1 MDTTMLIPMLE
12 RLGWT
17 SLQTVLLVALVYG
30 LCRALPSLSAAT
42 RCRLWWLVSLQAVL
56 GLFWSQPLQ
65 LAWLP
70 APQAVAMTATD
81 VAADIVYPLA
91 PEASAQLLAAM
102 PLPAAEVPAVAWWAV
117 ALSALWLSG
126 VLVMAL
132 RTFGEW
138 RRCRALLAAAYP
150 CEDEALVQALQLA
163 SDAHGVRGAPRL
175 WMSTQV
181 EAPQLVGP
189 FRPVLLL
196 PAGDNVLQGDALDL
210 ALTHELQHLQ
220 RRDLQWGLLPALA
233 QHLFFFHPLLRLSVR
248 EYAQAREE
256 AVDAA
261 VVGQHGASRQA
272 YGRLLLQLG
281 VAPQPHLGVASA
293 APSTTSLKRR
303 LLSLQSHRSCP
314 RLLAV
319 ALTAVVVVVGVAPM
333 RLVAAPVPPAPPAP
347 PAAPKAVVPPPP
359 KAPEAPP
366 APASAARVPAEPV
379 APAPPAEPADMEEP
393 SGPDD
398 ADAAYVDD
406 AAGMDED
413 HDGTTTTSSIT
424 TYGRLDLGKSPR
436 EAFVLVDGDST
447 FANGGMDDVMVAR
460 RQLGKGPALWFRQ
473 GDKRYVVRDPM
484 LIQSLQRA
492 YAGAADLGRQQSELG
507 RQQSALGRQQGD
519 LGKQMGEMGR
529 LQGEEARRLALA
541 AAEAARSAMAA
552 HDINREAAAE
562 AAKAA
567 RGATNDAAVAREA
580 AREAAAEARRAM
592 QEVDNE
598 TARAAVSHQ
607 FLDRG
612 FVGGPAGEG
621 VQRLRFAFVR
631 GIGHGRWRGI
641 VGGAAAGMTAG
652 GQGQDG
658 EQDQGIEAHRRA
670 PGVDGGGSVAAATVR
685 PRQGLLPDQRQ
696 RLALALLLVH
706 QSLQQQG
713 QRHHILMVVVGHPA
727 QVHRVA
733 AAQEAQPCA
742 GRFRAGQVVLA
753 HYAQQLALDGGQPAV
768 LPGAAI
774 AATGGVEQVHMVQRG
789 DRIALARQPVARLQ
803 QRRIVAAAVVAAEH
817 GGGLQPTGEGGQH
830 RFFRSHGG
838 HQQLADAQAFATLRA
853 HVPVGRADHEGT
865 RAGATGQAG
874 GLGIKEQQVARSYVL
889 VLALGEGQ

>member
-1 MDTTMLIPMLE
+1 MDTTMLIPLLE

-30 LCRALPSLSAAT
+30 VCRALPSLSAAT

-81 VAADIVYPLA
+81 VAADLVYPLA

-102 PLPAAEVPAVAWWAV
+102 PVPAADVPAVAWWAV
-117 ALSALWLSG
+117 ALAALWASG
-126 VLVMAL
+126 VLLMAL

-163 SDAHGVRGAPRL
+163 SDAHGVRPAPRL

-181 EAPQLVGP
+181 DAPQLVGP

-196 PAGDNVLQGDALDL
+196 PAGDNALQGDALDL

-293 APSTTSLKRR
+293 APNTTSLKRR
-303 LLSLQSHRSCP
+303 LLSLQPRRACP
-314 RLLAV
+314 RILAM
-319 ALTAVVVVVGVAPM
+319 ALTAVVVLVGVAPM

-359 KAPEAPP
+359 KAPNAPP
-366 APASAARVPAEPV
+366 AAPSAARVPAVPV
-379 APAPPAEPADMEEP
+379 APAPPAEPADVEAL

-398 ADAAYVDD
+398 ADVAVDVD
-406 AAGMDED
+406 VDVDTDMHSE
-413 HDGTTTTSSIT
+413 HSTSHTTSIT
-424 TYGRLDLGKSPR
+424 TYGRLDLGKSPLQ
-436 EAFVLVDGDST
+436 AYVLVDGDST
-447 FANGGMDDVMVAR
+447 FANGGIDDVTVAR

-484 LIQSLQRA
+484 LIQTLQRA
-492 YAGAADLGRQQSELG
+492 YSGAVDLGRQQSELG
-507 RQQSALGRQQGD
+507 RQQSALGREQGE
-519 LGKQMGEMGR
+519 LGRQMGEMGR
-529 LQGEEARRLALA
+529 LQGEESRRLALA
-541 AAEAARSAMAA
+541 AAEVARSAMAA

-567 RGATNDAAVAREA
+567 RGATSDMAVAREA

-592 QEVDNE
+592 QE
-598 TARAAVSHQ
+598 ARSEAAQS
-607 FLDRG
+607 
-612 FVGGPAGEG
+612 
-621 VQRLRFAFVR
+621 
-631 GIGHGRWRGI
+631 GRTRD
-641 VGGAAAGMTAG
+641 M
-652 GQGQDG
+652 
-658 EQDQGIEAHRRA
+658 
-670 PGVDGGGSVAAATVR
+670 
-685 PRQGLLPDQRQ
+685 Q
-696 RLALALLLVH
+696 RLASQQSELASRQAALG
-706 QSLQQQG
+706 SQQ
-713 QRHHILMVVVGHPA
+713 A
-727 QVHRVA
+727 
-733 AAQEAQPCA
+733 
-742 GRFRAGQVVLA
+742 
-753 HYAQQLALDGGQPAV
+753 
-768 LPGAAI
+768 
-774 AATGGVEQVHMVQRG
+774 
-789 DRIALARQPVARLQ
+789 
-803 QRRIVAAAVVAAEH
+803 
-817 GGGLQPTGEGGQH
+817 
-830 RFFRSHGG
+830 
-838 HQQLADAQAFATLRA
+838 
-853 HVPVGRADHEGT
+853 
-865 RAGATGQAG
+865 
-874 GLGIKEQQVARSYVL
+874 
-889 VLALGEGQ
+889 ALGERQARVHAQASQQAQQVIARALASGKAERL

>member
-70 APQAVAMTATD
+70 APQAVAMTATE
-81 VAADIVYPLA
+81 VATEALHPLA

-102 PLPAAEVPAVAWWAV
+102 PMPAAEVPAVAWWAV
-117 ALSALWLSG
+117 ALAALWLSG
-126 VLVMAL
+126 VLLMAL

-163 SDAHGVRGAPRL
+163 ADAHGVRPAPRL

-181 EAPQLVGP
+181 DAPQVIGP

-196 PAGDNVLQGDALDL
+196 PAGDNALQGDALDL

-303 LLSLQSHRSCP
+303 LLSLQPRRACP
-314 RLLAV
+314 RILAM

-333 RLVAAPVPPAPPAP
+333 RLVAAPVPPAPPVP

-366 APASAARVPAEPV
+366 APPSAARVPAVPV
-379 APAPPAEPADMEEP
+379 APAPPAEPADVEAL

-398 ADAAYVDD
+398 ADVAVDVD
-406 AAGMDED
+406 VDVDTGMHGE
-413 HDGTTTTSSIT
+413 HTTSRTTSIT
-424 TYGRLDLGKSPR
+424 TYGRLDLGKSPP

-447 FANGGMDDVMVAR
+447 FANGGMDDVTVAR
-460 RQLGKGPALWFRQ
+460 RQLGKGPALWFRK

-484 LIQSLQRA
+484 MIQTLQRA

-507 RQQSALGRQQGD
+507 RQQSALGRQQSD

-529 LQGEEARRLALA
+529 LQGEEARRMALA

-598 TARAAVSHQ
+598 TARASH
-607 FLDRG
+607 
-612 FVGGPAGEG
+612 
-621 VQRLRFAFVR
+621 
-631 GIGHGRWRGI
+631 
-641 VGGAAAGMTAG
+641 T
-652 GQGQDG
+652 
-658 EQDQGIEAHRRA
+658 RA
-670 PGVDGGGSVAAATVR
+670 M
-685 PRQGLLPDQRQ
+685 Q
-696 RLALALLLVH
+696 
-706 QSLQQQG
+706 
-713 QRHHILMVVVGHPA
+713 
-727 QVHRVA
+727 RVA
-733 AAQEAQPCA
+733 SQQSELASRQAAL
-742 GRFRAGQVVLA
+742 GS
-753 HYAQQLALDGGQPAV
+753 QQA
-768 LPGAAI
+768 
-774 AATGGVEQVHMVQRG
+774 
-789 DRIALARQPVARLQ
+789 
-803 QRRIVAAAVVAAEH
+803 
-817 GGGLQPTGEGGQH
+817 
-830 RFFRSHGG
+830 
-838 HQQLADAQAFATLRA
+838 
-853 HVPVGRADHEGT
+853 
-865 RAGATGQAG
+865 
-874 GLGIKEQQVARSYVL
+874 
-889 VLALGEGQ
+889 ALGERQARVHAQASQQAQQVIARALASGKAERL

>member
-1 MDTTMLIPMLE
+1 MDTTMLIPLLE

-30 LCRALPSLSAAT
+30 VCRALPSLSAAT

-81 VAADIVYPLA
+81 VAADLVYPLA
-91 PEASAQLLAAM
+91 PEASAQLLATM
-102 PLPAAEVPAVAWWAV
+102 PVPAADVPAVAWWAV
-117 ALSALWLSG
+117 ALAALWASG
-126 VLVMAL
+126 VLLMAL

-163 SDAHGVRGAPRL
+163 SDAHGVRPAPRL

-181 EAPQLVGP
+181 DAPQLVGP

-196 PAGDNVLQGDALDL
+196 PAGDNALQGDALDL

-293 APSTTSLKRR
+293 APNTTSLKRR
-303 LLSLQSHRSCP
+303 LLSLQTRRSCP
-314 RLLAV
+314 RILAM

-359 KAPEAPP
+359 KAPNAPP
-366 APASAARVPAEPV
+366 APPSAARVPAVPV
-379 APAPPAEPADMEEP
+379 APAPPAEPADVEAL

-398 ADAAYVDD
+398 ADVAVDVD
-406 AAGMDED
+406 VDVDTDMHSE
-413 HDGTTTTSSIT
+413 HSTSHTTSIT
-424 TYGRLDLGKSPR
+424 TYGRLDLGKSPSQ
-436 EAFVLVDGDST
+436 AYVLVDGDST
-447 FANGGMDDVMVAR
+447 FANGGIDDVTVAR

-484 LIQSLQRA
+484 LIQTLQRA
-492 YAGAADLGRQQSELG
+492 YSGAADLGRQQSELG
-507 RQQSALGRQQGD
+507 RQQSALGREQGE
-519 LGKQMGEMGR
+519 LGRQMGEMGR
-529 LQGEEARRLALA
+529 LQGEESRRIALA
-541 AAEAARSAMAA
+541 AAEVARSAMAA

-567 RGATNDAAVAREA
+567 RGATSDMAVAREA

-592 QEVDNE
+592 QE
-598 TARAAVSHQ
+598 ARSEAAQS
-607 FLDRG
+607 
-612 FVGGPAGEG
+612 
-621 VQRLRFAFVR
+621 
-631 GIGHGRWRGI
+631 GRTRD
-641 VGGAAAGMTAG
+641 M
-652 GQGQDG
+652 
-658 EQDQGIEAHRRA
+658 
-670 PGVDGGGSVAAATVR
+670 
-685 PRQGLLPDQRQ
+685 Q
-696 RLALALLLVH
+696 RLASQQSELASRQAALG
-706 QSLQQQG
+706 SQQ
-713 QRHHILMVVVGHPA
+713 A
-727 QVHRVA
+727 
-733 AAQEAQPCA
+733 
-742 GRFRAGQVVLA
+742 
-753 HYAQQLALDGGQPAV
+753 
-768 LPGAAI
+768 
-774 AATGGVEQVHMVQRG
+774 
-789 DRIALARQPVARLQ
+789 
-803 QRRIVAAAVVAAEH
+803 
-817 GGGLQPTGEGGQH
+817 
-830 RFFRSHGG
+830 
-838 HQQLADAQAFATLRA
+838 
-853 HVPVGRADHEGT
+853 
-865 RAGATGQAG
+865 
-874 GLGIKEQQVARSYVL
+874 
-889 VLALGEGQ
+889 ALGERQARVHAQASQQAQQVIARALASGKAERL

>member
-1 MDTTMLIPMLE
+1 MDTTMLIPLLE

-30 LCRALPSLSAAT
+30 VCRALPSLSAAT

-81 VAADIVYPLA
+81 VAADLVYPLA
-91 PEASAQLLAAM
+91 PEASAQLLATM
-102 PLPAAEVPAVAWWAV
+102 PVPAADVPAVAWWAV
-117 ALSALWLSG
+117 ALAALWASG
-126 VLVMAL
+126 VLLMAL

-163 SDAHGVRGAPRL
+163 SDAHGVRPAPRL

-181 EAPQLVGP
+181 DAPQLVGP

-196 PAGDNVLQGDALDL
+196 PAGDNALQGDALDL

-293 APSTTSLKRR
+293 APNTTSLKRR
-303 LLSLQSHRSCP
+303 LLSLQTRRSCP
-314 RLLAV
+314 RILAM

-347 PAAPKAVVPPPP
+347 PAAPKAVVQPPP
-359 KAPEAPP
+359 KAPNAPP
-366 APASAARVPAEPV
+366 APPSAARVPAVPV
-379 APAPPAEPADMEEP
+379 APAPPAEPADVEAL

-398 ADAAYVDD
+398 ADVAVDVD
-406 AAGMDED
+406 VDVDTDMHSE
-413 HDGTTTTSSIT
+413 HSTSHTTSIT
-424 TYGRLDLGKSPR
+424 TYGRLDLGKSPSQ
-436 EAFVLVDGDST
+436 AYVLVDGDST
-447 FANGGMDDVMVAR
+447 FANGGIDDVTVAR

-484 LIQSLQRA
+484 LIQTLQRA
-492 YAGAADLGRQQSELG
+492 YSGAADLGRQQSELG
-507 RQQSALGRQQGD
+507 RQQSALGREQGE
-519 LGKQMGEMGR
+519 LGRQMGEMGR
-529 LQGEEARRLALA
+529 LQGEESRRIALA
-541 AAEAARSAMAA
+541 AAEVARSAMAA

-567 RGATNDAAVAREA
+567 RGATSDMAVAREA

-592 QEVDNE
+592 QE
-598 TARAAVSHQ
+598 ARSEAAQS
-607 FLDRG
+607 
-612 FVGGPAGEG
+612 
-621 VQRLRFAFVR
+621 
-631 GIGHGRWRGI
+631 GRTRD
-641 VGGAAAGMTAG
+641 M
-652 GQGQDG
+652 
-658 EQDQGIEAHRRA
+658 
-670 PGVDGGGSVAAATVR
+670 
-685 PRQGLLPDQRQ
+685 Q
-696 RLALALLLVH
+696 RLASQQSELASRQAALG
-706 QSLQQQG
+706 SQQ
-713 QRHHILMVVVGHPA
+713 A
-727 QVHRVA
+727 
-733 AAQEAQPCA
+733 
-742 GRFRAGQVVLA
+742 
-753 HYAQQLALDGGQPAV
+753 
-768 LPGAAI
+768 
-774 AATGGVEQVHMVQRG
+774 
-789 DRIALARQPVARLQ
+789 
-803 QRRIVAAAVVAAEH
+803 
-817 GGGLQPTGEGGQH
+817 
-830 RFFRSHGG
+830 
-838 HQQLADAQAFATLRA
+838 
-853 HVPVGRADHEGT
+853 
-865 RAGATGQAG
+865 
-874 GLGIKEQQVARSYVL
+874 
-889 VLALGEGQ
+889 ALGERQARVHAQASQQAQQVIARALASGKAERL

>member
-30 LCRALPSLSAAT
+30 VCRALPSLSAAT

-81 VAADIVYPLA
+81 VAADLVYPLA

-102 PLPAAEVPAVAWWAV
+102 PVPAADVPAVAWWAV
-117 ALSALWLSG
+117 ALAALWMSG
-126 VLVMAL
+126 VLLMAL

-150 CEDEALVQALQLA
+150 CDDEALVQALQLA
-163 SDAHGVRGAPRL
+163 SDAHGVRPAPRL

-181 EAPQLVGP
+181 DAPQLVGP

-196 PAGDNVLQGDALDL
+196 PAGDNALQGDALDL

-293 APSTTSLKRR
+293 APNTTSLKRR
-303 LLSLQSHRSCP
+303 LLSLQPRRACP
-314 RLLAV
+314 RILAM
-319 ALTAVVVVVGVAPM
+319 ALTAVVVLVGVAPM

-359 KAPEAPP
+359 KAPPAPP
-366 APASAARVPAEPV
+366 APPSAARVPAVPV
-379 APAPPAEPADMEEP
+379 APAPPAEPADIEAL

-398 ADAAYVDD
+398 ADVAVDVD
-406 AAGMDED
+406 VDVDSDMHSE
-413 HDGTTTTSSIT
+413 HSTSHTTSIT
-424 TYGRLDLGKSPR
+424 TYGRLDLGKSPLQ
-436 EAFVLVDGDST
+436 AYVLVDGDST
-447 FANGGMDDVMVAR
+447 FANGGIDDVTVAR

-484 LIQSLQRA
+484 LIQTLQRA
-492 YAGAADLGRQQSELG
+492 YSGAVDLGRQQSELG
-507 RQQSALGRQQGD
+507 RQQSALGRQQGE
-519 LGKQMGEMGR
+519 LGRQMGEMGR
-529 LQGEEARRLALA
+529 LQSEESRRLALA
-541 AAEAARSAMAA
+541 AAEVARSAMAA

-567 RGATNDAAVAREA
+567 RGATSDMAVAREA

-592 QEVDNE
+592 QE
-598 TARAAVSHQ
+598 ARSEAAQS
-607 FLDRG
+607 
-612 FVGGPAGEG
+612 
-621 VQRLRFAFVR
+621 
-631 GIGHGRWRGI
+631 GRTRD
-641 VGGAAAGMTAG
+641 M
-652 GQGQDG
+652 
-658 EQDQGIEAHRRA
+658 
-670 PGVDGGGSVAAATVR
+670 
-685 PRQGLLPDQRQ
+685 Q
-696 RLALALLLVH
+696 RLASQQSELASRQAALG
-706 QSLQQQG
+706 SQQ
-713 QRHHILMVVVGHPA
+713 A
-727 QVHRVA
+727 
-733 AAQEAQPCA
+733 
-742 GRFRAGQVVLA
+742 
-753 HYAQQLALDGGQPAV
+753 
-768 LPGAAI
+768 
-774 AATGGVEQVHMVQRG
+774 
-789 DRIALARQPVARLQ
+789 
-803 QRRIVAAAVVAAEH
+803 
-817 GGGLQPTGEGGQH
+817 
-830 RFFRSHGG
+830 
-838 HQQLADAQAFATLRA
+838 
-853 HVPVGRADHEGT
+853 
-865 RAGATGQAG
+865 
-874 GLGIKEQQVARSYVL
+874 
-889 VLALGEGQ
+889 ALGERQARVHAQASQQAQQVIARALASGKAERL

>member
-30 LCRALPSLSAAT
+30 VCRALPSLSAAT

-70 APQAVAMTATD
+70 APQAVAMSATD
-81 VAADIVYPLA
+81 VAADMVYPLA

-102 PLPAAEVPAVAWWAV
+102 PMPAADVPAVAWWAV
-117 ALSALWLSG
+117 ALATLWMSG
-126 VLVMAL
+126 VLLMAL

-163 SDAHGVRGAPRL
+163 SDAHGVRPAPRL

-181 EAPQLVGP
+181 DAPQLVGP

-196 PAGDNVLQGDALDL
+196 PAGDNALQGDALDL

-293 APSTTSLKRR
+293 APDTTSLKRR
-303 LLSLQSHRSCP
+303 LLSLQSRRSCP
-314 RLLAV
+314 RILAM
-319 ALTAVVVVVGVAPM
+319 ALTAMVLVVGVAPM

-347 PAAPKAVVPPPP
+347 PAAPKVVPPPPP
-359 KAPEAPP
+359 KAPKAPP
-366 APASAARVPAEPV
+366 APPSSARVPAVPV
-379 APAPPAEPADMEEP
+379 APAPPAEPADVEAL

-398 ADAAYVDD
+398 ADVAVDVD
-406 AAGMDED
+406 ADVDVDTGMHSE
-413 HDGTTTTSSIT
+413 HTTSRTTSIT
-424 TYGRLDLGKSPR
+424 TYGRLDLGKSPP

-447 FANGGMDDVMVAR
+447 FANGGMDDVTVAR
-460 RQLGKGPALWFRQ
+460 RQLGKGPALWFRK

-484 LIQSLQRA
+484 MIQSLQRA
-492 YAGAADLGRQQSELG
+492 YSGAADLGRQQSELG
-507 RQQSALGRQQGD
+507 RQQSALGRQQGE
-519 LGKQMGEMGR
+519 LGRQMGEMGR
-529 LQGEEARRLALA
+529 LQGEEARRMALA
-541 AAEAARSAMAA
+541 AAEAARSAVAA

-567 RGATNDAAVAREA
+567 RGATNDAAIAREA
-580 AREAAAEARRAM
+580 ARKAAAEARRAM

-598 TARAAVSHQ
+598 TARATHT
-607 FLDRG
+607 RG
-612 FVGGPAGEG
+612 
-621 VQRLRFAFVR
+621 
-631 GIGHGRWRGI
+631 
-641 VGGAAAGMTAG
+641 M
-652 GQGQDG
+652 
-658 EQDQGIEAHRRA
+658 
-670 PGVDGGGSVAAATVR
+670 
-685 PRQGLLPDQRQ
+685 Q
-696 RLALALLLVH
+696 RLASQQSELASR
-706 QSLQQQG
+706 Q
-713 QRHHILMVVVGHPA
+713 
-727 QVHRVA
+727 A
-733 AAQEAQPCA
+733 AL
-742 GRFRAGQVVLA
+742 GS
-753 HYAQQLALDGGQPAV
+753 
-768 LPGAAI
+768 
-774 AATGGVEQVHMVQRG
+774 
-789 DRIALARQPVARLQ
+789 RQA
-803 QRRIVAAAVVAAEH
+803 
-817 GGGLQPTGEGGQH
+817 
-830 RFFRSHGG
+830 
-838 HQQLADAQAFATLRA
+838 
-853 HVPVGRADHEGT
+853 
-865 RAGATGQAG
+865 
-874 GLGIKEQQVARSYVL
+874 
-889 VLALGEGQ
+889 ALGERQARVHEQASRQAQQVIARALASGKAERL

>member
-30 LCRALPSLSAAT
+30 VCRALPSLSAAT

-70 APQAVAMTATD
+70 APQAVAMSATD
-81 VAADIVYPLA
+81 VAADMVYPLA

-102 PLPAAEVPAVAWWAV
+102 PMPAADVPAVAWWAV
-117 ALSALWLSG
+117 ALATLWMSG
-126 VLVMAL
+126 VLLMAL

-163 SDAHGVRGAPRL
+163 SDAHGVRPAPRL

-181 EAPQLVGP
+181 DAPQLVGP

-196 PAGDNVLQGDALDL
+196 PAGDNALQGDALDL

-293 APSTTSLKRR
+293 APDTTSLKRR
-303 LLSLQSHRSCP
+303 LLSLQSRRSCP
-314 RLLAV
+314 RILAM
-319 ALTAVVVVVGVAPM
+319 ALTAMVLVVGVAPM

-347 PAAPKAVVPPPP
+347 PAAPKAP
-359 KAPEAPP
+359 KAPP
-366 APASAARVPAEPV
+366 APPSSARVPAVPV
-379 APAPPAEPADMEEP
+379 APAPPAEPADVEAL

-398 ADAAYVDD
+398 ADVAVDVD
-406 AAGMDED
+406 ADVDVDTGMHSE
-413 HDGTTTTSSIT
+413 HTTSRTTSIT
-424 TYGRLDLGKSPR
+424 TYGRLDLGKSPP

-447 FANGGMDDVMVAR
+447 FANGGMDDVTVAR
-460 RQLGKGPALWFRQ
+460 RQLGKGPALWFRK

-484 LIQSLQRA
+484 MIQSLQRA
-492 YAGAADLGRQQSELG
+492 YSGAADLGRQQSELG
-507 RQQSALGRQQGD
+507 RQQSALGRQQGE
-519 LGKQMGEMGR
+519 LGRQMGEMGR
-529 LQGEEARRLALA
+529 LQGEEARRMALA
-541 AAEAARSAMAA
+541 AAEAARSAVAA

-567 RGATNDAAVAREA
+567 RGATNDAAIAREA

-598 TARAAVSHQ
+598 TARATHT
-607 FLDRG
+607 RG
-612 FVGGPAGEG
+612 
-621 VQRLRFAFVR
+621 
-631 GIGHGRWRGI
+631 
-641 VGGAAAGMTAG
+641 M
-652 GQGQDG
+652 
-658 EQDQGIEAHRRA
+658 
-670 PGVDGGGSVAAATVR
+670 
-685 PRQGLLPDQRQ
+685 Q
-696 RLALALLLVH
+696 RLASQQSELASR
-706 QSLQQQG
+706 Q
-713 QRHHILMVVVGHPA
+713 
-727 QVHRVA
+727 A
-733 AAQEAQPCA
+733 AL
-742 GRFRAGQVVLA
+742 GS
-753 HYAQQLALDGGQPAV
+753 
-768 LPGAAI
+768 
-774 AATGGVEQVHMVQRG
+774 
-789 DRIALARQPVARLQ
+789 RQA
-803 QRRIVAAAVVAAEH
+803 
-817 GGGLQPTGEGGQH
+817 
-830 RFFRSHGG
+830 
-838 HQQLADAQAFATLRA
+838 
-853 HVPVGRADHEGT
+853 
-865 RAGATGQAG
+865 
-874 GLGIKEQQVARSYVL
+874 
-889 VLALGEGQ
+889 ALGERQARVHEQASRQAQQVIARALASGKAERL

>member
-1 MDTTMLIPMLE
+1 MDTTMLIPLLE

-30 LCRALPSLSAAT
+30 VCRALPSLSAAT

-81 VAADIVYPLA
+81 VAADLVYPLA

-102 PLPAAEVPAVAWWAV
+102 PVPAADVPAVAWWAV
-117 ALSALWLSG
+117 ALAALWASG
-126 VLVMAL
+126 VLLMAL

-163 SDAHGVRGAPRL
+163 SDAHGVRPAPRL

-181 EAPQLVGP
+181 DAPQLVGP

-196 PAGDNVLQGDALDL
+196 PAGDNALQGDALDL

-293 APSTTSLKRR
+293 APNTTSLKRR
-303 LLSLQSHRSCP
+303 LLSLQPRRACP
-314 RLLAV
+314 RILAM
-319 ALTAVVVVVGVAPM
+319 ALTAVVVLVGVAPM

-359 KAPEAPP
+359 KAPNTPP
-366 APASAARVPAEPV
+366 AAPSAARIPAVPV
-379 APAPPAEPADMEEP
+379 APAPPAEPADVEAL

-398 ADAAYVDD
+398 ADVAVDVD
-406 AAGMDED
+406 VDVDTDMHSE
-413 HDGTTTTSSIT
+413 HSTSHTTSIT
-424 TYGRLDLGKSPR
+424 TYGRLDLGKSPLQ
-436 EAFVLVDGDST
+436 AYVLVDGDST
-447 FANGGMDDVMVAR
+447 FANGGIDDVTVAR

-484 LIQSLQRA
+484 LIQTLQRA
-492 YAGAADLGRQQSELG
+492 YSGAADLGRQQSELG
-507 RQQSALGRQQGD
+507 RQQSALGREQGE
-519 LGKQMGEMGR
+519 LGRQMGEMGR
-529 LQGEEARRLALA
+529 LQGEESRRLALA
-541 AAEAARSAMAA
+541 AAEVARSAMAA

-567 RGATNDAAVAREA
+567 RGATSDMAVAREA

-592 QEVDNE
+592 QE
-598 TARAAVSHQ
+598 ARSEAAQS
-607 FLDRG
+607 
-612 FVGGPAGEG
+612 
-621 VQRLRFAFVR
+621 
-631 GIGHGRWRGI
+631 GRTRD
-641 VGGAAAGMTAG
+641 M
-652 GQGQDG
+652 
-658 EQDQGIEAHRRA
+658 
-670 PGVDGGGSVAAATVR
+670 
-685 PRQGLLPDQRQ
+685 Q
-696 RLALALLLVH
+696 RLASQQSELASRQAALG
-706 QSLQQQG
+706 SQQ
-713 QRHHILMVVVGHPA
+713 A
-727 QVHRVA
+727 
-733 AAQEAQPCA
+733 
-742 GRFRAGQVVLA
+742 
-753 HYAQQLALDGGQPAV
+753 
-768 LPGAAI
+768 
-774 AATGGVEQVHMVQRG
+774 
-789 DRIALARQPVARLQ
+789 
-803 QRRIVAAAVVAAEH
+803 
-817 GGGLQPTGEGGQH
+817 
-830 RFFRSHGG
+830 
-838 HQQLADAQAFATLRA
+838 
-853 HVPVGRADHEGT
+853 
-865 RAGATGQAG
+865 
-874 GLGIKEQQVARSYVL
+874 
-889 VLALGEGQ
+889 ALGERQARVHAQASQQAQQVIARALASGKA

>member
-1 MDTTMLIPMLE
+1 MDTTMLIPLLE

-30 LCRALPSLSAAT
+30 VCRALPSLSAAT

-81 VAADIVYPLA
+81 VAADLVYPLA
-91 PEASAQLLAAM
+91 PEASAQLLATM
-102 PLPAAEVPAVAWWAV
+102 PVPAADVPAVAWWAV
-117 ALSALWLSG
+117 ALAALWASG
-126 VLVMAL
+126 VLLMAL

-163 SDAHGVRGAPRL
+163 SDAHGVRPAPRL
-175 WMSTQV
+175 WMSAQV
-181 EAPQLVGP
+181 DAPQLVGP

-196 PAGDNVLQGDALDL
+196 PAGDNALQGDALDL

-293 APSTTSLKRR
+293 APNTTSLKRR
-303 LLSLQSHRSCP
+303 LLSLQPRRACP
-314 RLLAV
+314 RILAM
-319 ALTAVVVVVGVAPM
+319 ALTAVVVLVGVAPM

-359 KAPEAPP
+359 KAPNAPP
-366 APASAARVPAEPV
+366 AAPSAARVPAARVPAVPV
-379 APAPPAEPADMEEP
+379 APAPPAEPADVEAL

-398 ADAAYVDD
+398 ADVAVDVD
-406 AAGMDED
+406 VDVDTDMHSE
-413 HDGTTTTSSIT
+413 HSTSHTTSIT
-424 TYGRLDLGKSPR
+424 TYGRLDLGKSPSQ
-436 EAFVLVDGDST
+436 AYVLVDGDST
-447 FANGGMDDVMVAR
+447 FANGGIDDVTVAR

-484 LIQSLQRA
+484 LIQTLQRA
-492 YAGAADLGRQQSELG
+492 YSGAADLGRQQSELG
-507 RQQSALGRQQGD
+507 RQQSALGRQQGE
-519 LGKQMGEMGR
+519 LGRQMGEMGR
-529 LQGEEARRLALA
+529 LQGEEARRIALA
-541 AAEAARSAMAA
+541 ATEAARSAMAA

-567 RGATNDAAVAREA
+567 RGAAHDAAAAAEAVKAVRGLTVDVAGVREAARSVTNDMAG

-592 QEVDNE
+592 QE
-598 TARAAVSHQ
+598 ARSEAAQS
-607 FLDRG
+607 
-612 FVGGPAGEG
+612 
-621 VQRLRFAFVR
+621 
-631 GIGHGRWRGI
+631 GRTRD
-641 VGGAAAGMTAG
+641 M
-652 GQGQDG
+652 
-658 EQDQGIEAHRRA
+658 
-670 PGVDGGGSVAAATVR
+670 
-685 PRQGLLPDQRQ
+685 Q
-696 RLALALLLVH
+696 RLASQQSELASRQAALG
-706 QSLQQQG
+706 SQQ
-713 QRHHILMVVVGHPA
+713 A
-727 QVHRVA
+727 
-733 AAQEAQPCA
+733 
-742 GRFRAGQVVLA
+742 
-753 HYAQQLALDGGQPAV
+753 
-768 LPGAAI
+768 
-774 AATGGVEQVHMVQRG
+774 
-789 DRIALARQPVARLQ
+789 
-803 QRRIVAAAVVAAEH
+803 
-817 GGGLQPTGEGGQH
+817 
-830 RFFRSHGG
+830 
-838 HQQLADAQAFATLRA
+838 
-853 HVPVGRADHEGT
+853 
-865 RAGATGQAG
+865 
-874 GLGIKEQQVARSYVL
+874 
-889 VLALGEGQ
+889 ALGERQARVHAQASQQAQQVIARALASGKAERL

>member
-1 MDTTMLIPMLE
+1 MDTTMLIPLLE

-30 LCRALPSLSAAT
+30 VCRALPSLSAAT

-81 VAADIVYPLA
+81 VAADLVYPLA

-102 PLPAAEVPAVAWWAV
+102 PVPAADVPAVAWWAV
-117 ALSALWLSG
+117 ALAALWASG
-126 VLVMAL
+126 VLLMAL

-163 SDAHGVRGAPRL
+163 SDAHGVRPAPRL

-181 EAPQLVGP
+181 DAPQLVGP

-196 PAGDNVLQGDALDL
+196 PAGDNALQGDALDL

-293 APSTTSLKRR
+293 APNTTSLKRR
-303 LLSLQSHRSCP
+303 LLSLQPRRACP
-314 RLLAV
+314 RILAM
-319 ALTAVVVVVGVAPM
+319 ALTAVVVLVGVAPM

-359 KAPEAPP
+359 KAPNAPP
-366 APASAARVPAEPV
+366 AAPSAARVPAVPV
-379 APAPPAEPADMEEP
+379 APAPPAEPADVEAL

-398 ADAAYVDD
+398 ADVAVDVD
-406 AAGMDED
+406 VDVDTDMHSE
-413 HDGTTTTSSIT
+413 HSTSHTTSIT
-424 TYGRLDLGKSPR
+424 TYGRLDLGKSPPQ
-436 EAFVLVDGDST
+436 AFVLVDGDST
-447 FANGGMDDVMVAR
+447 FANGGMDDVTVAR

-484 LIQSLQRA
+484 LIQTLQRA
-492 YAGAADLGRQQSELG
+492 YSGAADLGRQQSELG
-507 RQQSALGRQQGD
+507 RQQSALGREQGE
-519 LGKQMGEMGR
+519 LGRQMGEMGR
-529 LQGEEARRLALA
+529 LQGEESRHLALA
-541 AAEAARSAMAA
+541 AAEVARSAMAA

-567 RGATNDAAVAREA
+567 RGATSDMAVAREA

-592 QEVDNE
+592 QE
-598 TARAAVSHQ
+598 ARSEAAQS
-607 FLDRG
+607 
-612 FVGGPAGEG
+612 
-621 VQRLRFAFVR
+621 
-631 GIGHGRWRGI
+631 GRTRD
-641 VGGAAAGMTAG
+641 M
-652 GQGQDG
+652 
-658 EQDQGIEAHRRA
+658 
-670 PGVDGGGSVAAATVR
+670 
-685 PRQGLLPDQRQ
+685 Q
-696 RLALALLLVH
+696 RLASQQSELASRQAALG
-706 QSLQQQG
+706 SQQ
-713 QRHHILMVVVGHPA
+713 A
-727 QVHRVA
+727 
-733 AAQEAQPCA
+733 
-742 GRFRAGQVVLA
+742 
-753 HYAQQLALDGGQPAV
+753 
-768 LPGAAI
+768 
-774 AATGGVEQVHMVQRG
+774 
-789 DRIALARQPVARLQ
+789 
-803 QRRIVAAAVVAAEH
+803 
-817 GGGLQPTGEGGQH
+817 
-830 RFFRSHGG
+830 
-838 HQQLADAQAFATLRA
+838 
-853 HVPVGRADHEGT
+853 
-865 RAGATGQAG
+865 
-874 GLGIKEQQVARSYVL
+874 
-889 VLALGEGQ
+889 ALGERQARVHAQASQQAQQVIARALASGKAERL

>member
-1 MDTTMLIPMLE
+1 MDTTMLIPLLE

-30 LCRALPSLSAAT
+30 VCRALPSLSAAT

-81 VAADIVYPLA
+81 VAADLVYPLA
-91 PEASAQLLAAM
+91 PAASAQLLAAM
-102 PLPAAEVPAVAWWAV
+102 PVPAADVPAVAWWAV
-117 ALSALWLSG
+117 ALAALWATG
-126 VLVMAL
+126 VLLMAL

-163 SDAHGVRGAPRL
+163 SDAHGVRPAPRL

-181 EAPQLVGP
+181 DAPQLVGP

-196 PAGDNVLQGDALDL
+196 PAGDNALQGDALDL

-261 VVGQHGASRQA
+261 VVGQHGASLQA

-293 APSTTSLKRR
+293 APNTTSLKRR
-303 LLSLQSHRSCP
+303 LLSLQPRRACP
-314 RLLAV
+314 RILAM
-319 ALTAVVVVVGVAPM
+319 ALTAVVVLVGVAPM

-359 KAPEAPP
+359 KAPNAPSAPP
-366 APASAARVPAEPV
+366 SAARVPAVPV
-379 APAPPAEPADMEEP
+379 APAPPAEPADVEAL

-398 ADAAYVDD
+398 ADVAVDVD
-406 AAGMDED
+406 VDVDTDMHSE
-413 HDGTTTTSSIT
+413 HSTSHTTSIT
-424 TYGRLDLGKSPR
+424 TYGRLDLGKSPLQ
-436 EAFVLVDGDST
+436 AYVLVDGDST
-447 FANGGMDDVMVAR
+447 FANGGIDDVTVAR

-484 LIQSLQRA
+484 LIQTLQRA
-492 YAGAADLGRQQSELG
+492 YSGAADLGRQQSELG
-507 RQQSALGRQQGD
+507 RQQSALGREQGE
-519 LGKQMGEMGR
+519 LGRQMGEMGR
-529 LQGEEARRLALA
+529 LQGEESRRLALA
-541 AAEAARSAMAA
+541 AAEVARSAMAA

-567 RGATNDAAVAREA
+567 RGATSDMAVAREA

-592 QEVDNE
+592 QE
-598 TARAAVSHQ
+598 ARSEAAQS
-607 FLDRG
+607 
-612 FVGGPAGEG
+612 
-621 VQRLRFAFVR
+621 
-631 GIGHGRWRGI
+631 GRARD
-641 VGGAAAGMTAG
+641 M
-652 GQGQDG
+652 
-658 EQDQGIEAHRRA
+658 
-670 PGVDGGGSVAAATVR
+670 
-685 PRQGLLPDQRQ
+685 Q
-696 RLALALLLVH
+696 RLASQQSELASRQAALG
-706 QSLQQQG
+706 SQQ
-713 QRHHILMVVVGHPA
+713 A
-727 QVHRVA
+727 
-733 AAQEAQPCA
+733 
-742 GRFRAGQVVLA
+742 
-753 HYAQQLALDGGQPAV
+753 
-768 LPGAAI
+768 
-774 AATGGVEQVHMVQRG
+774 
-789 DRIALARQPVARLQ
+789 
-803 QRRIVAAAVVAAEH
+803 
-817 GGGLQPTGEGGQH
+817 
-830 RFFRSHGG
+830 
-838 HQQLADAQAFATLRA
+838 
-853 HVPVGRADHEGT
+853 
-865 RAGATGQAG
+865 
-874 GLGIKEQQVARSYVL
+874 
-889 VLALGEGQ
+889 ALGERQARVHAQASQQAQQVIARALASGKA

>member
-30 LCRALPSLSAAT
+30 LCRVLPSLSAAT
-42 RCRLWWLVSLQAVL
+42 RCRLWWLVSLQAVV

-70 APQAVAMTATD
+70 APQSVAMTTTE
-81 VAADIVYPLA
+81 VMTETLHPLA

-102 PLPAAEVPAVAWWAV
+102 PMPAADVPAVAWWAV
-117 ALSALWLSG
+117 ALAALWVSG
-126 VLVMAL
+126 VLLMAL

-138 RRCRALLAAAYP
+138 RRCRALLATAYP
-150 CEDEALVQALQLA
+150 CQDEALVQALQLA
-163 SDAHGVRGAPRL
+163 SDAHGVRPAPRL

-181 EAPQLVGP
+181 DSPQLVGP

-196 PAGDNVLQGDALDL
+196 PAGDNALQGDALDL

-293 APSTTSLKRR
+293 APSATSLKRR
-303 LLSLQSHRSCP
+303 LLSLQPRRACP
-314 RLLAV
+314 RLLAM
-319 ALTAVVVVVGVAPM
+319 ALTAAVVVVGVAPM

-347 PAAPKAVVPPPP
+347 PAAPKVAVPRPP

-366 APASAARVPAEPV
+366 APPASAVPAAPV
-379 APAPPAEPADMEEP
+379 APVPPAEPTDAEAT

-398 ADAAYVDD
+398 ADVAVDVD
-406 AAGMDED
+406 ADVDVDTGMDA
-413 HDGTTTTSSIT
+413 GRTTSRMSSIT
-424 TYGRLDLGKSPR
+424 TYGRLDLGQSPSQ
-436 EAFVLVDGDST
+436 AFVLVDGDST
-447 FANGGMDDVMVAR
+447 FANGGIDDVTLAR
-460 RQLGKGPALWFRQ
+460 KQLGKGPALWFRQ
-473 GDKRYVVRDPM
+473 GDKRYIVRDPM

-507 RQQSALGRQQGD
+507 RQQSALGRQQSE
-519 LGKQMGEMGR
+519 LGKQLGEMGR
-529 LQGEEARRLALA
+529 MQGEEARRMAMA
-541 AAEAARSAMAA
+541 AAEAARSAMSA

-592 QEVDNE
+592 QE
-598 TARAAVSHQ
+598 ARSEAAQSTRTR
-607 FLDRG
+607 D
-612 FVGGPAGEG
+612 
-621 VQRLRFAFVR
+621 
-631 GIGHGRWRGI
+631 
-641 VGGAAAGMTAG
+641 M
-652 GQGQDG
+652 
-658 EQDQGIEAHRRA
+658 
-670 PGVDGGGSVAAATVR
+670 S
-685 PRQGLLPDQRQ
+685 
-696 RLALALLLVH
+696 RLASQQAELSSRQAALG
-706 QSLQQQG
+706 SQQ
-713 QRHHILMVVVGHPA
+713 A
-727 QVHRVA
+727 
-733 AAQEAQPCA
+733 
-742 GRFRAGQVVLA
+742 
-753 HYAQQLALDGGQPAV
+753 
-768 LPGAAI
+768 
-774 AATGGVEQVHMVQRG
+774 
-789 DRIALARQPVARLQ
+789 
-803 QRRIVAAAVVAAEH
+803 
-817 GGGLQPTGEGGQH
+817 
-830 RFFRSHGG
+830 
-838 HQQLADAQAFATLRA
+838 
-853 HVPVGRADHEGT
+853 
-865 RAGATGQAG
+865 
-874 GLGIKEQQVARSYVL
+874 
-889 VLALGEGQ
+889 ALGERQARLHTQASQQAQQVIARALASGKAERL

>member
-30 LCRALPSLSAAT
+30 VCRALPSLSAAT

-70 APQAVAMTATD
+70 APQAVAMSATD
-81 VAADIVYPLA
+81 VAADMVYPLA

-102 PLPAAEVPAVAWWAV
+102 PMPAPDVPAVAWWAV
-117 ALSALWLSG
+117 ALAALWASG
-126 VLVMAL
+126 VLLMAL
-132 RTFGEW
+132 RTFGAW

-150 CEDEALVQALQLA
+150 CEDDALVQALLLA
-163 SDAHGVRGAPRL
+163 SDAHGVRPAPRL

-181 EAPQLVGP
+181 DAPQLVGP

-196 PAGDNVLQGDALDL
+196 PAGDNALQGDALDL

-293 APSTTSLKRR
+293 APDTTSLKRR
-303 LLSLQSHRSCP
+303 LLSLQPRRACP
-314 RLLAV
+314 RILAM
-319 ALTAVVVVVGVAPM
+319 ALTAVVLVVGVAPM

-359 KAPEAPP
+359 KAPKAPP
-366 APASAARVPAEPV
+366 APPSSARVPAVPV
-379 APAPPAEPADMEEP
+379 APAAPAEPADVEAL

-398 ADAAYVDD
+398 ADVAVDVD
-406 AAGMDED
+406 ADVDVDTGV
-413 HDGTTTTSSIT
+413 HSQHTTSRTTSIT
-424 TYGRLDLGKSPR
+424 TYGRLDLGKSPP

-447 FANGGMDDVMVAR
+447 FANGGMDDVTIAR
-460 RQLGKGPALWFRQ
+460 RQLGKGPALWFRK

-484 LIQSLQRA
+484 MIQTLQRA
-492 YAGAADLGRQQSELG
+492 YSGAADLGRQQSDLG
-507 RQQSALGRQQGD
+507 RQQSALGRQQAE

-529 LQGEEARRLALA
+529 LQGEEARRMALA

-567 RGATNDAAVAREA
+567 RGATNDAAVAREV

-598 TARAAVSHQ
+598 TARATHTR
-607 FLDRG
+607 D
-612 FVGGPAGEG
+612 
-621 VQRLRFAFVR
+621 
-631 GIGHGRWRGI
+631 
-641 VGGAAAGMTAG
+641 M
-652 GQGQDG
+652 
-658 EQDQGIEAHRRA
+658 
-670 PGVDGGGSVAAATVR
+670 
-685 PRQGLLPDQRQ
+685 Q
-696 RLALALLLVH
+696 RLASQQSELASRQAALG
-706 QSLQQQG
+706 SQQ
-713 QRHHILMVVVGHPA
+713 A
-727 QVHRVA
+727 
-733 AAQEAQPCA
+733 
-742 GRFRAGQVVLA
+742 
-753 HYAQQLALDGGQPAV
+753 
-768 LPGAAI
+768 
-774 AATGGVEQVHMVQRG
+774 
-789 DRIALARQPVARLQ
+789 
-803 QRRIVAAAVVAAEH
+803 
-817 GGGLQPTGEGGQH
+817 
-830 RFFRSHGG
+830 
-838 HQQLADAQAFATLRA
+838 
-853 HVPVGRADHEGT
+853 
-865 RAGATGQAG
+865 
-874 GLGIKEQQVARSYVL
+874 
-889 VLALGEGQ
+889 ALGERQARVHEQASRQAQQVIARALASGKAERL

>member
-1 MDTTMLIPMLE
+1 MDTTMLIPLLE

-30 LCRALPSLSAAT
+30 ACRALPSLSAAT
-42 RCRLWWLVSLQAVL
+42 RCRLRWLVSLQAVL

-81 VAADIVYPLA
+81 VAADMIYPLA

-102 PLPAAEVPAVAWWAV
+102 PMPAADVPAVAWWAV
-117 ALSALWLSG
+117 ALAALWASG
-126 VLVMAL
+126 VLLMAL

-150 CEDEALVQALQLA
+150 CQDEALVQALQLA
-163 SDAHGVRGAPRL
+163 SEAHGVRPAPRL

-181 EAPQLVGP
+181 DSPQLVGP

-196 PAGDNVLQGDALDL
+196 PAGDNALQGDALDL

-303 LLSLQSHRSCP
+303 LMSLQPRRACP
-314 RLLAV
+314 RILAM
-319 ALTAVVVVVGVAPM
+319 ALTAVVLVVGVAPM

-359 KAPEAPP
+359 KAPKAPP
-366 APASAARVPAEPV
+366 APPSSARVPAVPV
-379 APAPPAEPADMEEP
+379 APAPPAEPAEVEAL

-398 ADAAYVDD
+398 ADVAVDVD
-406 AAGMDED
+406 ADVDVDTGM
-413 HDGTTTTSSIT
+413 HSQHTTSRTTSIT
-424 TYGRLDLGKSPR
+424 TYGRLDLGKSPPQ
-436 EAFVLVDGDST
+436 AFVLVDGDST
-447 FANGGMDDVMVAR
+447 FANGGMDDVTVAR

-484 LIQSLQRA
+484 MIQTLQRA
-492 YAGAADLGRQQSELG
+492 YSGAADLGRQQSELG
-507 RQQSALGRQQGD
+507 RQQSALGRQQSE

-529 LQGEEARRLALA
+529 LQGEEARRMALA
-541 AAEAARSAMAA
+541 AAEVARSAMAA

-567 RGATNDAAVAREA
+567 RGATSDMAVAREA

-592 QEVDNE
+592 QE
-598 TARAAVSHQ
+598 ARSEAAQS
-607 FLDRG
+607 
-612 FVGGPAGEG
+612 
-621 VQRLRFAFVR
+621 
-631 GIGHGRWRGI
+631 GRTRD
-641 VGGAAAGMTAG
+641 M
-652 GQGQDG
+652 
-658 EQDQGIEAHRRA
+658 
-670 PGVDGGGSVAAATVR
+670 
-685 PRQGLLPDQRQ
+685 Q
-696 RLALALLLVH
+696 RLASQQSELASRQAALG
-706 QSLQQQG
+706 SQQ
-713 QRHHILMVVVGHPA
+713 A
-727 QVHRVA
+727 
-733 AAQEAQPCA
+733 
-742 GRFRAGQVVLA
+742 
-753 HYAQQLALDGGQPAV
+753 
-768 LPGAAI
+768 
-774 AATGGVEQVHMVQRG
+774 
-789 DRIALARQPVARLQ
+789 
-803 QRRIVAAAVVAAEH
+803 
-817 GGGLQPTGEGGQH
+817 
-830 RFFRSHGG
+830 
-838 HQQLADAQAFATLRA
+838 
-853 HVPVGRADHEGT
+853 
-865 RAGATGQAG
+865 
-874 GLGIKEQQVARSYVL
+874 
-889 VLALGEGQ
+889 ALGERQARVHAQASQQAQQVIARALASGKAERL

>member
-1 MDTTMLIPMLE
+1 MDTTMLIPLLE

-30 LCRALPSLSAAT
+30 VCRALPSLSAAT
-42 RCRLWWLVSLQAVL
+42 RCRLWWLVSLQALL

-81 VAADIVYPLA
+81 VAADLVYPLA
-91 PEASAQLLAAM
+91 PEASAQLLATM
-102 PLPAAEVPAVAWWAV
+102 PVPAANVPAVAWWAV
-117 ALSALWLSG
+117 ALAALWASG
-126 VLVMAL
+126 VLLMAL

-163 SDAHGVRGAPRL
+163 SDAHGVRPAPRL
-175 WMSTQV
+175 WMSAQV
-181 EAPQLVGP
+181 DAPQLVGP

-293 APSTTSLKRR
+293 APNTTSLKRR
-303 LLSLQSHRSCP
+303 LLSLQPRRACP
-314 RLLAV
+314 RILAM
-319 ALTAVVVVVGVAPM
+319 ALTAVVVLVGVAPM

-359 KAPEAPP
+359 KAPNAPP
-366 APASAARVPAEPV
+366 AAPSAARVPAVPV
-379 APAPPAEPADMEEP
+379 APAPPAEPADVEAL

-398 ADAAYVDD
+398 ADVAVDVD
-406 AAGMDED
+406 VDVDTDMHSE
-413 HDGTTTTSSIT
+413 HSTSHTTSIT
-424 TYGRLDLGKSPR
+424 TYGRLDLGKSPLQ
-436 EAFVLVDGDST
+436 AYVLVDGDST
-447 FANGGMDDVMVAR
+447 FANGGIDDVTVAR

-484 LIQSLQRA
+484 LIQTLQRA
-492 YAGAADLGRQQSELG
+492 YSGAVDLGRQQSELG
-507 RQQSALGRQQGD
+507 RQQSALGREQGE
-519 LGKQMGEMGR
+519 LGRQMGEMGR
-529 LQGEEARRLALA
+529 LQGEESRRLALA
-541 AAEAARSAMAA
+541 AAEVARSAMAA

-567 RGATNDAAVAREA
+567 RGATSDMAVAREA

-592 QEVDNE
+592 QE
-598 TARAAVSHQ
+598 ARSEAAQS
-607 FLDRG
+607 
-612 FVGGPAGEG
+612 
-621 VQRLRFAFVR
+621 
-631 GIGHGRWRGI
+631 GRTRD
-641 VGGAAAGMTAG
+641 M
-652 GQGQDG
+652 
-658 EQDQGIEAHRRA
+658 
-670 PGVDGGGSVAAATVR
+670 
-685 PRQGLLPDQRQ
+685 Q
-696 RLALALLLVH
+696 RLASQQSELASRQAALG
-706 QSLQQQG
+706 SQQ
-713 QRHHILMVVVGHPA
+713 A
-727 QVHRVA
+727 
-733 AAQEAQPCA
+733 
-742 GRFRAGQVVLA
+742 
-753 HYAQQLALDGGQPAV
+753 
-768 LPGAAI
+768 
-774 AATGGVEQVHMVQRG
+774 
-789 DRIALARQPVARLQ
+789 
-803 QRRIVAAAVVAAEH
+803 
-817 GGGLQPTGEGGQH
+817 
-830 RFFRSHGG
+830 
-838 HQQLADAQAFATLRA
+838 
-853 HVPVGRADHEGT
+853 
-865 RAGATGQAG
+865 
-874 GLGIKEQQVARSYVL
+874 
-889 VLALGEGQ
+889 ALGERQARVHAQASQQAQQVIARALASGKAERL

>member
-1 MDTTMLIPMLE
+1 MDTTMLILLLE

-30 LCRALPSLSAAT
+30 VCRALPSLSAAT

-70 APQAVAMTATD
+70 APQAVAITATD
-81 VAADIVYPLA
+81 VAADLVYPLA

-102 PLPAAEVPAVAWWAV
+102 PMPAADVPAVAWWTV
-117 ALSALWLSG
+117 ALAALWMSG
-126 VLVMAL
+126 VLLMAL

-150 CEDEALVQALQLA
+150 CEDQALVQALQLA
-163 SDAHGVRGAPRL
+163 ADAHGVRPAPRL

-181 EAPQLVGP
+181 DAPQLVGP

-196 PAGDNVLQGDALDL
+196 PAGDNALQGDALDL

-293 APSTTSLKRR
+293 APNTTSLKRR
-303 LLSLQSHRSCP
+303 LLSLQSRRSCP
-314 RLLAV
+314 RILAM
-319 ALTAVVVVVGVAPM
+319 ALTAIVVVVGVAPM

-359 KAPEAPP
+359 KAPPAPP
-366 APASAARVPAEPV
+366 MSARVPAVPV
-379 APAPPAEPADMEEP
+379 APAAPAEPADVEAL

-398 ADAAYVDD
+398 ADVAVDVD
-406 AAGMDED
+406 VDVDTDMDSE
-413 HDGTTTTSSIT
+413 HSTSHTTSIT

-436 EAFVLVDGDST
+436 QAYVLVDGDST
-447 FANGGMDDVMVAR
+447 FANGGIDDVTVAR

-484 LIQSLQRA
+484 LIQTLQRA
-492 YAGAADLGRQQSELG
+492 YSGAADLGRQQSELG
-507 RQQSALGRQQGD
+507 RQQSVLGRQQGE
-519 LGKQMGEMGR
+519 LGRQMGEMGR
-529 LQGEEARRLALA
+529 LQGEESRRIALA
-541 AAEAARSAMAA
+541 AAEAARNAMAA
-552 HDINREAAAE
+552 HDINRDAAAE

-567 RGATNDAAVAREA
+567 RGATHDVAVAREA

-592 QEVDNE
+592 QE
-598 TARAAVSHQ
+598 ARSEAAQS
-607 FLDRG
+607 
-612 FVGGPAGEG
+612 
-621 VQRLRFAFVR
+621 
-631 GIGHGRWRGI
+631 GRTRD
-641 VGGAAAGMTAG
+641 M
-652 GQGQDG
+652 
-658 EQDQGIEAHRRA
+658 
-670 PGVDGGGSVAAATVR
+670 
-685 PRQGLLPDQRQ
+685 Q
-696 RLALALLLVH
+696 RLASQQSELASRQAALG
-706 QSLQQQG
+706 SQQ
-713 QRHHILMVVVGHPA
+713 A
-727 QVHRVA
+727 
-733 AAQEAQPCA
+733 
-742 GRFRAGQVVLA
+742 
-753 HYAQQLALDGGQPAV
+753 
-768 LPGAAI
+768 
-774 AATGGVEQVHMVQRG
+774 
-789 DRIALARQPVARLQ
+789 
-803 QRRIVAAAVVAAEH
+803 
-817 GGGLQPTGEGGQH
+817 
-830 RFFRSHGG
+830 
-838 HQQLADAQAFATLRA
+838 
-853 HVPVGRADHEGT
+853 
-865 RAGATGQAG
+865 
-874 GLGIKEQQVARSYVL
+874 
-889 VLALGEGQ
+889 ALGERQARVQAQASQQAQQVIARALASGKAER

>member
-30 LCRALPSLSAAT
+30 VCRALPSLSAAT

-81 VAADIVYPLA
+81 VAADMIYPLA

-102 PLPAAEVPAVAWWAV
+102 PMPAADVPAVAWWAV
-117 ALSALWLSG
+117 ALAALWVSG
-126 VLVMAL
+126 VLLMAW

-138 RRCRALLAAAYP
+138 RQCRALLAAAYP
-150 CEDEALVQALQLA
+150 CQDEALVQALQLA
-163 SDAHGVRGAPRL
+163 SEAHGVRPAPRL

-181 EAPQLVGP
+181 DSPQLVGP

-196 PAGDNVLQGDALDL
+196 PAGDNALQGDALDL

-303 LLSLQSHRSCP
+303 LMSLQPRRACP
-314 RLLAV
+314 RILAM
-319 ALTAVVVVVGVAPM
+319 ALTAVVLVVGVAPM

-359 KAPEAPP
+359 KAPKAPP
-366 APASAARVPAEPV
+366 APPSSAHVPAVPV
-379 APAPPAEPADMEEP
+379 APAPPAEPADVEAL

-398 ADAAYVDD
+398 ADVAVDVD
-406 AAGMDED
+406 ADVDVDTGM
-413 HDGTTTTSSIT
+413 HSQHTTSRTTSIT
-424 TYGRLDLGKSPR
+424 TYGRLDLGKSPPQ
-436 EAFVLVDGDST
+436 AFVLVDGDST
-447 FANGGMDDVMVAR
+447 FANGGMDDVTVAR
-460 RQLGKGPALWFRQ
+460 KQLGKGPALWFRQ

-484 LIQSLQRA
+484 MIQTLQRA
-492 YAGAADLGRQQSELG
+492 YSGAADLGRQQSELG
-507 RQQSALGRQQGD
+507 RQQSALGRQQSE

-529 LQGEEARRLALA
+529 LQGEEARRMALA

-598 TARAAVSHQ
+598 TARASHT
-607 FLDRG
+607 RG
-612 FVGGPAGEG
+612 
-621 VQRLRFAFVR
+621 
-631 GIGHGRWRGI
+631 
-641 VGGAAAGMTAG
+641 M
-652 GQGQDG
+652 
-658 EQDQGIEAHRRA
+658 
-670 PGVDGGGSVAAATVR
+670 
-685 PRQGLLPDQRQ
+685 Q
-696 RLALALLLVH
+696 RLASQQSELASRQAALG
-706 QSLQQQG
+706 SQQ
-713 QRHHILMVVVGHPA
+713 A
-727 QVHRVA
+727 
-733 AAQEAQPCA
+733 
-742 GRFRAGQVVLA
+742 
-753 HYAQQLALDGGQPAV
+753 
-768 LPGAAI
+768 
-774 AATGGVEQVHMVQRG
+774 
-789 DRIALARQPVARLQ
+789 
-803 QRRIVAAAVVAAEH
+803 
-817 GGGLQPTGEGGQH
+817 
-830 RFFRSHGG
+830 
-838 HQQLADAQAFATLRA
+838 
-853 HVPVGRADHEGT
+853 
-865 RAGATGQAG
+865 
-874 GLGIKEQQVARSYVL
+874 
-889 VLALGEGQ
+889 ALGERQARVHEQASRQAQQVIARALASGKAERL

>member
-30 LCRALPSLSAAT
+30 VCRALPSLSAAT

-70 APQAVAMTATD
+70 APQAVAMSATD
-81 VAADIVYPLA
+81 VAADMVYPLA

-102 PLPAAEVPAVAWWAV
+102 PMPAADVPAVAWWAV
-117 ALSALWLSG
+117 ALATLWMSG
-126 VLVMAL
+126 VLLMAL

-150 CEDEALVQALQLA
+150 CKDEALVQALQLA
-163 SDAHGVRGAPRL
+163 SDAHGVRPAPRL

-181 EAPQLVGP
+181 DAPQLVGP

-196 PAGDNVLQGDALDL
+196 PAGDNALQGDALDL

-293 APSTTSLKRR
+293 APDTTSLKRR
-303 LLSLQSHRSCP
+303 LLSLQSRRSCP
-314 RLLAV
+314 RILAM
-319 ALTAVVVVVGVAPM
+319 ALTAVVLVVGVAPM

-347 PAAPKAVVPPPP
+347 PAAPKVVPPPPP
-359 KAPEAPP
+359 KAPKAPP
-366 APASAARVPAEPV
+366 APPSSARVPAVPV
-379 APAPPAEPADMEEP
+379 APAPPAEPADVEAL

-398 ADAAYVDD
+398 ADVAVDVD
-406 AAGMDED
+406 ADVDVDTGMHSE
-413 HDGTTTTSSIT
+413 HTTSRTTSIT
-424 TYGRLDLGKSPR
+424 TYGRLDLGKSPP

-447 FANGGMDDVMVAR
+447 FANGGMDDVTVAR
-460 RQLGKGPALWFRQ
+460 RQLGKGPALWFRK

-484 LIQSLQRA
+484 MIQSLQRA
-492 YAGAADLGRQQSELG
+492 YSGAADLGRQQSELG
-507 RQQSALGRQQGD
+507 RQQSALGRQQGE
-519 LGKQMGEMGR
+519 LGRQMGEMDR
-529 LQGEEARRLALA
+529 LQGEEARRMALA
-541 AAEAARSAMAA
+541 AAEAARSAVAA

-567 RGATNDAAVAREA
+567 RGATNDAAIAREA

-598 TARAAVSHQ
+598 TARATHT
-607 FLDRG
+607 RG
-612 FVGGPAGEG
+612 
-621 VQRLRFAFVR
+621 
-631 GIGHGRWRGI
+631 
-641 VGGAAAGMTAG
+641 M
-652 GQGQDG
+652 
-658 EQDQGIEAHRRA
+658 
-670 PGVDGGGSVAAATVR
+670 
-685 PRQGLLPDQRQ
+685 Q
-696 RLALALLLVH
+696 RLASQQSELASR
-706 QSLQQQG
+706 Q
-713 QRHHILMVVVGHPA
+713 
-727 QVHRVA
+727 A
-733 AAQEAQPCA
+733 AL
-742 GRFRAGQVVLA
+742 GS
-753 HYAQQLALDGGQPAV
+753 
-768 LPGAAI
+768 
-774 AATGGVEQVHMVQRG
+774 
-789 DRIALARQPVARLQ
+789 RQA
-803 QRRIVAAAVVAAEH
+803 
-817 GGGLQPTGEGGQH
+817 
-830 RFFRSHGG
+830 
-838 HQQLADAQAFATLRA
+838 
-853 HVPVGRADHEGT
+853 
-865 RAGATGQAG
+865 
-874 GLGIKEQQVARSYVL
+874 
-889 VLALGEGQ
+889 ALGERQARVHEQASRQAQQVIARALASGKAERL

>member
-1 MDTTMLIPMLE
+1 MDTTMLIPLLE

-30 LCRALPSLSAAT
+30 VCRALPSLSAAT

-81 VAADIVYPLA
+81 VAADLVYPLA

-102 PLPAAEVPAVAWWAV
+102 PVPAADVPAVAWWAV
-117 ALSALWLSG
+117 ALAALWASG
-126 VLVMAL
+126 VLLMAL

-163 SDAHGVRGAPRL
+163 SDAHGVRPAPRL

-181 EAPQLVGP
+181 DAPQLVGP

-196 PAGDNVLQGDALDL
+196 PAGDNALQGDALDL

-293 APSTTSLKRR
+293 APNTTSLKRR
-303 LLSLQSHRSCP
+303 LLSLQPRRACP
-314 RLLAV
+314 RILAM
-319 ALTAVVVVVGVAPM
+319 ALTAVVVLVGVAPM

-359 KAPEAPP
+359 KAPNAPP
-366 APASAARVPAEPV
+366 AAPSAARVPAVPV
-379 APAPPAEPADMEEP
+379 APAPPAEPADVEAL

-398 ADAAYVDD
+398 ADVAVDVD
-406 AAGMDED
+406 VDVDTDMHSE
-413 HDGTTTTSSIT
+413 HSTSHTTSIT
-424 TYGRLDLGKSPR
+424 TYGRLDLGKSPLQ
-436 EAFVLVDGDST
+436 AYVLVDGDST
-447 FANGGMDDVMVAR
+447 FANGGIDDVTVAR

-484 LIQSLQRA
+484 LIQTLQRA
-492 YAGAADLGRQQSELG
+492 YSGAADLGRQQSELG
-507 RQQSALGRQQGD
+507 RQQSALGREQGE
-519 LGKQMGEMGR
+519 LGRQMGEMGR
-529 LQGEEARRLALA
+529 LQGEESRRLALA
-541 AAEAARSAMAA
+541 AAEVARSAMAA
-552 HDINREAAAE
+552 HDINRDAAAE

-567 RGATNDAAVAREA
+567 RGATSDMAVAREA

-592 QEVDNE
+592 QE
-598 TARAAVSHQ
+598 ARSEAAQS
-607 FLDRG
+607 
-612 FVGGPAGEG
+612 
-621 VQRLRFAFVR
+621 
-631 GIGHGRWRGI
+631 GRTRD
-641 VGGAAAGMTAG
+641 M
-652 GQGQDG
+652 
-658 EQDQGIEAHRRA
+658 
-670 PGVDGGGSVAAATVR
+670 
-685 PRQGLLPDQRQ
+685 Q
-696 RLALALLLVH
+696 RLASQQSELASRQAALG
-706 QSLQQQG
+706 SQQ
-713 QRHHILMVVVGHPA
+713 A
-727 QVHRVA
+727 
-733 AAQEAQPCA
+733 
-742 GRFRAGQVVLA
+742 
-753 HYAQQLALDGGQPAV
+753 
-768 LPGAAI
+768 
-774 AATGGVEQVHMVQRG
+774 
-789 DRIALARQPVARLQ
+789 
-803 QRRIVAAAVVAAEH
+803 
-817 GGGLQPTGEGGQH
+817 
-830 RFFRSHGG
+830 
-838 HQQLADAQAFATLRA
+838 
-853 HVPVGRADHEGT
+853 
-865 RAGATGQAG
+865 
-874 GLGIKEQQVARSYVL
+874 
-889 VLALGEGQ
+889 ALGERQARVHAQASQQAQQVIARALASGKA

>member
-1 MDTTMLIPMLE
+1 MDTTMLIPLLE

-30 LCRALPSLSAAT
+30 VCRALPSLSAAT

-81 VAADIVYPLA
+81 VAADLVYPLA

-102 PLPAAEVPAVAWWAV
+102 PVPAADVPAVAWWAV
-117 ALSALWLSG
+117 ALAALWASG
-126 VLVMAL
+126 VLLMAL

-163 SDAHGVRGAPRL
+163 SDAHGVRPAPRL
-175 WMSTQV
+175 WMSAQV
-181 EAPQLVGP
+181 DAPQLVGP

-196 PAGDNVLQGDALDL
+196 PAGDNALQGDALDL

-293 APSTTSLKRR
+293 APNTTSLKRR
-303 LLSLQSHRSCP
+303 LLSLQPRRACP
-314 RLLAV
+314 RILAM
-319 ALTAVVVVVGVAPM
+319 ALTAVVVLVGVAPM

-359 KAPEAPP
+359 KAPPAPP
-366 APASAARVPAEPV
+366 SSARVPAVPV
-379 APAPPAEPADMEEP
+379 APAPPAEPADVEAL

-398 ADAAYVDD
+398 ADVAVDVD
-406 AAGMDED
+406 VDVDTDMHSE
-413 HDGTTTTSSIT
+413 HSTSHTTSIT
-424 TYGRLDLGKSPR
+424 TYGRLDLGKSPLQ
-436 EAFVLVDGDST
+436 AYVLVDGDST
-447 FANGGMDDVMVAR
+447 FANGGIDDVTVAR

-484 LIQSLQRA
+484 LIQTLQRA
-492 YAGAADLGRQQSELG
+492 YSGAADLGRQQSELG
-507 RQQSALGRQQGD
+507 RQQSALGREQGE
-519 LGKQMGEMGR
+519 LGRQMGEMGR
-529 LQGEEARRLALA
+529 LQGEESRRLALA
-541 AAEAARSAMAA
+541 AAEVARSAMAA

-567 RGATNDAAVAREA
+567 RGATSDMAVAREA
-580 AREAAAEARRAM
+580 AREAAVEARRAM
-592 QEVDNE
+592 QE
-598 TARAAVSHQ
+598 ARSEAAQS
-607 FLDRG
+607 
-612 FVGGPAGEG
+612 
-621 VQRLRFAFVR
+621 
-631 GIGHGRWRGI
+631 GRTRD
-641 VGGAAAGMTAG
+641 M
-652 GQGQDG
+652 
-658 EQDQGIEAHRRA
+658 
-670 PGVDGGGSVAAATVR
+670 
-685 PRQGLLPDQRQ
+685 Q
-696 RLALALLLVH
+696 RLASQQSELASRQAALG
-706 QSLQQQG
+706 SQQ
-713 QRHHILMVVVGHPA
+713 A
-727 QVHRVA
+727 
-733 AAQEAQPCA
+733 
-742 GRFRAGQVVLA
+742 
-753 HYAQQLALDGGQPAV
+753 
-768 LPGAAI
+768 
-774 AATGGVEQVHMVQRG
+774 
-789 DRIALARQPVARLQ
+789 
-803 QRRIVAAAVVAAEH
+803 
-817 GGGLQPTGEGGQH
+817 
-830 RFFRSHGG
+830 
-838 HQQLADAQAFATLRA
+838 
-853 HVPVGRADHEGT
+853 
-865 RAGATGQAG
+865 
-874 GLGIKEQQVARSYVL
+874 
-889 VLALGEGQ
+889 ALGERQARVHAQASQQAQQVIARALASGKAERL

>member
-1 MDTTMLIPMLE
+1 MDTTMLIPLLE

-30 LCRALPSLSAAT
+30 VCRALPSLSAAT

-81 VAADIVYPLA
+81 VAADLVYPLA
-91 PEASAQLLAAM
+91 PGASAQLLAAM
-102 PLPAAEVPAVAWWAV
+102 PVPAADVPAVAWWAV
-117 ALSALWLSG
+117 ALAALWASG
-126 VLVMAL
+126 VLLMAL

-163 SDAHGVRGAPRL
+163 SDAHGVRPAPRL

-181 EAPQLVGP
+181 DAPQLVGP

-196 PAGDNVLQGDALDL
+196 PAGDNALQGDALDL

-293 APSTTSLKRR
+293 APNTTSLKRR
-303 LLSLQSHRSCP
+303 LLSLQPRRACP
-314 RLLAV
+314 RILAM
-319 ALTAVVVVVGVAPM
+319 ALTAVVVLVGVAPM

-359 KAPEAPP
+359 KAPNAPP
-366 APASAARVPAEPV
+366 APPSAARVPAVPV
-379 APAPPAEPADMEEP
+379 APAPPAEPADVEAL

-398 ADAAYVDD
+398 ADVAVDVD
-406 AAGMDED
+406 VDVDTDMHSE
-413 HDGTTTTSSIT
+413 HSTSHTTSIT
-424 TYGRLDLGKSPR
+424 TYGRLDLGKSPLQ
-436 EAFVLVDGDST
+436 AYVLVDGDST
-447 FANGGMDDVMVAR
+447 FANGGIDDVTVAR

-484 LIQSLQRA
+484 LIQTLQRA
-492 YAGAADLGRQQSELG
+492 YSGAADLGRQQSELG
-507 RQQSALGRQQGD
+507 RQQSALGREQGE
-519 LGKQMGEMGR
+519 LGRQMGEMGR
-529 LQGEEARRLALA
+529 LQGEESRRLALA
-541 AAEAARSAMAA
+541 AAEVARSAMAA

-567 RGATNDAAVAREA
+567 RGATSDMAVAREA

-592 QEVDNE
+592 QE
-598 TARAAVSHQ
+598 ARSEAAQS
-607 FLDRG
+607 
-612 FVGGPAGEG
+612 
-621 VQRLRFAFVR
+621 
-631 GIGHGRWRGI
+631 GRTRD
-641 VGGAAAGMTAG
+641 M
-652 GQGQDG
+652 
-658 EQDQGIEAHRRA
+658 
-670 PGVDGGGSVAAATVR
+670 
-685 PRQGLLPDQRQ
+685 Q
-696 RLALALLLVH
+696 RLASQQSELASRQAALG
-706 QSLQQQG
+706 SQQ
-713 QRHHILMVVVGHPA
+713 A
-727 QVHRVA
+727 
-733 AAQEAQPCA
+733 
-742 GRFRAGQVVLA
+742 
-753 HYAQQLALDGGQPAV
+753 
-768 LPGAAI
+768 
-774 AATGGVEQVHMVQRG
+774 
-789 DRIALARQPVARLQ
+789 
-803 QRRIVAAAVVAAEH
+803 
-817 GGGLQPTGEGGQH
+817 
-830 RFFRSHGG
+830 
-838 HQQLADAQAFATLRA
+838 
-853 HVPVGRADHEGT
+853 
-865 RAGATGQAG
+865 
-874 GLGIKEQQVARSYVL
+874 
-889 VLALGEGQ
+889 ALGERQARVHAQASQQAQQVIARALASGKAERL

>member
-1 MDTTMLIPMLE
+1 MDTTMLIPLLE

-30 LCRALPSLSAAT
+30 VCRALPSLSAAT

-81 VAADIVYPLA
+81 VAADLVYPLA
-91 PEASAQLLAAM
+91 PEASAQLLATM
-102 PLPAAEVPAVAWWAV
+102 PVPAADVPAVAWWAV
-117 ALSALWLSG
+117 ALAALWASG
-126 VLVMAL
+126 VLLMAL

-163 SDAHGVRGAPRL
+163 SDAHGVRPAPRL
-175 WMSTQV
+175 WMSAQV
-181 EAPQLVGP
+181 DVPQLVGP

-196 PAGDNVLQGDALDL
+196 PAGDNALQGDALDL

-293 APSTTSLKRR
+293 APNTTSLKRR
-303 LLSLQSHRSCP
+303 LLSLQPRRACP
-314 RLLAV
+314 RILAM
-319 ALTAVVVVVGVAPM
+319 ALTAVVVLVGVAPM

-359 KAPEAPP
+359 KAPNAPP
-366 APASAARVPAEPV
+366 AAPSAARVPAVPV
-379 APAPPAEPADMEEP
+379 APAPPAEPADVEAL

-398 ADAAYVDD
+398 ADVAVDVD
-406 AAGMDED
+406 VDVDTDMHGE
-413 HDGTTTTSSIT
+413 HSNSHTTSIT
-424 TYGRLDLGKSPR
+424 TYGRLDLGKSPLQ
-436 EAFVLVDGDST
+436 AYVLVDGDST
-447 FANGGMDDVMVAR
+447 FANGGIDDVTVAR

-484 LIQSLQRA
+484 LIQTLQRA
-492 YAGAADLGRQQSELG
+492 YSGAADLGRQQSELG
-507 RQQSALGRQQGD
+507 RQQSALGREQGE
-519 LGKQMGEMGR
+519 LGRQMGEMGR
-529 LQGEEARRLALA
+529 LQGEESRRLALA
-541 AAEAARSAMAA
+541 AAEVARSAMAA

-567 RGATNDAAVAREA
+567 RGATSDMAVAREA

-592 QEVDNE
+592 QE
-598 TARAAVSHQ
+598 ARSEAAQS
-607 FLDRG
+607 
-612 FVGGPAGEG
+612 
-621 VQRLRFAFVR
+621 
-631 GIGHGRWRGI
+631 GRTRD
-641 VGGAAAGMTAG
+641 M
-652 GQGQDG
+652 
-658 EQDQGIEAHRRA
+658 
-670 PGVDGGGSVAAATVR
+670 
-685 PRQGLLPDQRQ
+685 Q
-696 RLALALLLVH
+696 RLASQQSELASRQAALG
-706 QSLQQQG
+706 SQQ
-713 QRHHILMVVVGHPA
+713 A
-727 QVHRVA
+727 
-733 AAQEAQPCA
+733 
-742 GRFRAGQVVLA
+742 
-753 HYAQQLALDGGQPAV
+753 
-768 LPGAAI
+768 
-774 AATGGVEQVHMVQRG
+774 
-789 DRIALARQPVARLQ
+789 
-803 QRRIVAAAVVAAEH
+803 
-817 GGGLQPTGEGGQH
+817 
-830 RFFRSHGG
+830 
-838 HQQLADAQAFATLRA
+838 
-853 HVPVGRADHEGT
+853 
-865 RAGATGQAG
+865 
-874 GLGIKEQQVARSYVL
+874 
-889 VLALGEGQ
+889 ALGERQARVHAQASQQAQQVIARALASGKAERL

>member
-30 LCRALPSLSAAT
+30 VCRALPSLSAAT

-70 APQAVAMTATD
+70 APQAVAMSATD
-81 VAADIVYPLA
+81 VAADMVYPLA

-102 PLPAAEVPAVAWWAV
+102 PMPAADVPAVAWWAV
-117 ALSALWLSG
+117 ALATLWMSG
-126 VLVMAL
+126 VLLMAL

-163 SDAHGVRGAPRL
+163 SDAHGVRPAPRL

-181 EAPQLVGP
+181 DAPQLVGP

-196 PAGDNVLQGDALDL
+196 PAGDNALQGDALDL

-293 APSTTSLKRR
+293 APDTTSLKRR
-303 LLSLQSHRSCP
+303 LLSQQSRRSCP
-314 RLLAV
+314 RILAM
-319 ALTAVVVVVGVAPM
+319 ALTAMVLVVGVAPM

-347 PAAPKAVVPPPP
+347 PAAPKVVPPPPP
-359 KAPEAPP
+359 KAPKAPP
-366 APASAARVPAEPV
+366 APPSSARVPAVPV
-379 APAPPAEPADMEEP
+379 APAPPAEPADVEAL

-398 ADAAYVDD
+398 ADVAVDVD
-406 AAGMDED
+406 ADVDVDTGMHSE
-413 HDGTTTTSSIT
+413 HTTSRTTSIT
-424 TYGRLDLGKSPR
+424 TYGRLDLGKSPP

-447 FANGGMDDVMVAR
+447 FANGGMDDVTVAR
-460 RQLGKGPALWFRQ
+460 RQLGKGPALWFRK

-484 LIQSLQRA
+484 MIQSLQRA
-492 YAGAADLGRQQSELG
+492 YSGAADLGRQQSELG
-507 RQQSALGRQQGD
+507 RQQSALGRQQGE
-519 LGKQMGEMGR
+519 LGRQMGEMGR
-529 LQGEEARRLALA
+529 LQGEEARRMALA
-541 AAEAARSAMAA
+541 AAEAARSAVAA

-567 RGATNDAAVAREA
+567 RGATNDAAIAREA

-598 TARAAVSHQ
+598 TARATHT
-607 FLDRG
+607 RG
-612 FVGGPAGEG
+612 
-621 VQRLRFAFVR
+621 
-631 GIGHGRWRGI
+631 
-641 VGGAAAGMTAG
+641 M
-652 GQGQDG
+652 
-658 EQDQGIEAHRRA
+658 
-670 PGVDGGGSVAAATVR
+670 
-685 PRQGLLPDQRQ
+685 Q
-696 RLALALLLVH
+696 RLASQQSELASR
-706 QSLQQQG
+706 Q
-713 QRHHILMVVVGHPA
+713 
-727 QVHRVA
+727 A
-733 AAQEAQPCA
+733 AL
-742 GRFRAGQVVLA
+742 GS
-753 HYAQQLALDGGQPAV
+753 
-768 LPGAAI
+768 
-774 AATGGVEQVHMVQRG
+774 
-789 DRIALARQPVARLQ
+789 RQA
-803 QRRIVAAAVVAAEH
+803 
-817 GGGLQPTGEGGQH
+817 
-830 RFFRSHGG
+830 
-838 HQQLADAQAFATLRA
+838 
-853 HVPVGRADHEGT
+853 
-865 RAGATGQAG
+865 
-874 GLGIKEQQVARSYVL
+874 
-889 VLALGEGQ
+889 ALGERQARVHEQASRQAQQVIARALASGKAERL

>member
-30 LCRALPSLSAAT
+30 VCRALPSLSAAT

-70 APQAVAMTATD
+70 APQAVAMSATD
-81 VAADIVYPLA
+81 VAADMVYPLA

-102 PLPAAEVPAVAWWAV
+102 PMPAADVPAVAWWAV
-117 ALSALWLSG
+117 ALATLWMSG
-126 VLVMAL
+126 VLLMAL

-163 SDAHGVRGAPRL
+163 SDAHGVRPAPRL

-181 EAPQLVGP
+181 DAPQLVGP

-196 PAGDNVLQGDALDL
+196 PAGDNALQGDALDL

-293 APSTTSLKRR
+293 APDTTSLKRR
-303 LLSLQSHRSCP
+303 LLSLQSRRSCP
-314 RLLAV
+314 RILAM
-319 ALTAVVVVVGVAPM
+319 ALTAMVLVVGVAPM

-347 PAAPKAVVPPPP
+347 PAAPKVVPPPPP
-359 KAPEAPP
+359 KAPKAPP
-366 APASAARVPAEPV
+366 APPSSARVPAVPV
-379 APAPPAEPADMEEP
+379 APAPPAEPADVEAL

-398 ADAAYVDD
+398 ADVAVDVD
-406 AAGMDED
+406 ADVDVDTGMHSE
-413 HDGTTTTSSIT
+413 HTTSRTTSIT
-424 TYGRLDLGKSPR
+424 NYGRLDLGKSPP

-447 FANGGMDDVMVAR
+447 FANGGMDDVTVAR
-460 RQLGKGPALWFRQ
+460 RQLGKGPALWFRK

-484 LIQSLQRA
+484 MIQSLQRA
-492 YAGAADLGRQQSELG
+492 YSGAADLGRQQSELG
-507 RQQSALGRQQGD
+507 RQQSALGRQQGE
-519 LGKQMGEMGR
+519 LGRQMGEMGR
-529 LQGEEARRLALA
+529 LQGEEARRMALA
-541 AAEAARSAMAA
+541 AAEAARSAVAA

-567 RGATNDAAVAREA
+567 RGATNDAAIAREA

-598 TARAAVSHQ
+598 TARATHT
-607 FLDRG
+607 RG
-612 FVGGPAGEG
+612 
-621 VQRLRFAFVR
+621 
-631 GIGHGRWRGI
+631 
-641 VGGAAAGMTAG
+641 M
-652 GQGQDG
+652 
-658 EQDQGIEAHRRA
+658 
-670 PGVDGGGSVAAATVR
+670 
-685 PRQGLLPDQRQ
+685 Q
-696 RLALALLLVH
+696 RLASQQSELASR
-706 QSLQQQG
+706 Q
-713 QRHHILMVVVGHPA
+713 
-727 QVHRVA
+727 A
-733 AAQEAQPCA
+733 AL
-742 GRFRAGQVVLA
+742 GS
-753 HYAQQLALDGGQPAV
+753 
-768 LPGAAI
+768 
-774 AATGGVEQVHMVQRG
+774 
-789 DRIALARQPVARLQ
+789 RQA
-803 QRRIVAAAVVAAEH
+803 
-817 GGGLQPTGEGGQH
+817 
-830 RFFRSHGG
+830 
-838 HQQLADAQAFATLRA
+838 
-853 HVPVGRADHEGT
+853 
-865 RAGATGQAG
+865 
-874 GLGIKEQQVARSYVL
+874 
-889 VLALGEGQ
+889 ALGERQARVHEQASRQAQQVIARALASGKAERL

>member
-1 MDTTMLIPMLE
+1 MDTTMLILLLE

-30 LCRALPSLSAAT
+30 VCRALPSLSAAT

-81 VAADIVYPLA
+81 VAADMVYPLA
-91 PEASAQLLAAM
+91 PDASAQLLATM
-102 PLPAAEVPAVAWWAV
+102 PVPAADVPAVAWWAV
-117 ALSALWLSG
+117 ALAVLWASG
-126 VLVMAL
+126 VLLMAL

-163 SDAHGVRGAPRL
+163 SDAHGVRPAPRL
-175 WMSTQV
+175 WMSAQV
-181 EAPQLVGP
+181 DAPQLVGP

-196 PAGDNVLQGDALDL
+196 PAGDNALQGDALDL

-293 APSTTSLKRR
+293 APNTTSLKRR
-303 LLSLQSHRSCP
+303 LLSLQSRRSCP
-314 RLLAV
+314 RILAM

-359 KAPEAPP
+359 KAPPAPP
-366 APASAARVPAEPV
+366 MSARVPAVPV
-379 APAPPAEPADMEEP
+379 APAAPAEPADVEAL

-398 ADAAYVDD
+398 ADVAVDVDVDVD
-406 AAGMDED
+406 ADMHSE
-413 HDGTTTTSSIT
+413 HSTSRTTSIT
-424 TYGRLDLGKSPR
+424 TYGRLDLGKSPSQ
-436 EAFVLVDGDST
+436 AYVLVDGDST
-447 FANGGMDDVMVAR
+447 FANGGIDDVTVAR

-484 LIQSLQRA
+484 LIQTLQRA
-492 YAGAADLGRQQSELG
+492 YSGAADLGRQQSELG
-507 RQQSALGRQQGD
+507 RQQSALGREQGE
-519 LGKQMGEMGR
+519 LGRQMGEMGR
-529 LQGEEARRLALA
+529 LQGEESRRIALA
-541 AAEAARSAMAA
+541 AAEVARSAMAA

-567 RGATNDAAVAREA
+567 RGATHDVAVAREA

-592 QEVDNE
+592 QE
-598 TARAAVSHQ
+598 ARSEAAQS
-607 FLDRG
+607 
-612 FVGGPAGEG
+612 
-621 VQRLRFAFVR
+621 
-631 GIGHGRWRGI
+631 GRTRD
-641 VGGAAAGMTAG
+641 M
-652 GQGQDG
+652 
-658 EQDQGIEAHRRA
+658 
-670 PGVDGGGSVAAATVR
+670 
-685 PRQGLLPDQRQ
+685 Q
-696 RLALALLLVH
+696 RLASQQSELASRQAALG
-706 QSLQQQG
+706 SQQ
-713 QRHHILMVVVGHPA
+713 A
-727 QVHRVA
+727 
-733 AAQEAQPCA
+733 
-742 GRFRAGQVVLA
+742 
-753 HYAQQLALDGGQPAV
+753 
-768 LPGAAI
+768 
-774 AATGGVEQVHMVQRG
+774 
-789 DRIALARQPVARLQ
+789 
-803 QRRIVAAAVVAAEH
+803 
-817 GGGLQPTGEGGQH
+817 
-830 RFFRSHGG
+830 
-838 HQQLADAQAFATLRA
+838 
-853 HVPVGRADHEGT
+853 
-865 RAGATGQAG
+865 
-874 GLGIKEQQVARSYVL
+874 
-889 VLALGEGQ
+889 ALGERQARVHAQASQQAQQVIARALASGKAERL

>member
-1 MDTTMLIPMLE
+1 MLIPLLE

-30 LCRALPSLSAAT
+30 ACRALPSLSAAT
-42 RCRLWWLVSLQAVL
+42 RCRLWWLVSLQTVL

-81 VAADIVYPLA
+81 VAADMIYPLA

-102 PLPAAEVPAVAWWAV
+102 PMPAADMPAVAWWAV
-117 ALSALWLSG
+117 ALAALWLSG
-126 VLVMAL
+126 VLLMAW

-138 RRCRALLAAAYP
+138 RQCRALLAAAYP
-150 CEDEALVQALQLA
+150 CQDEALVQALQLA
-163 SDAHGVRGAPRL
+163 SEAHGVRPAPRL

-181 EAPQLVGP
+181 DSPQLVGP

-196 PAGDNVLQGDALDL
+196 PAGENALQGDALDL

-303 LLSLQSHRSCP
+303 LMSLQPRRACP
-314 RLLAV
+314 RILAM
-319 ALTAVVVVVGVAPM
+319 ALTAVVLVVGVAPM

-359 KAPEAPP
+359 KAPKAPP
-366 APASAARVPAEPV
+366 TPPSSAHVPAVPV
-379 APAPPAEPADMEEP
+379 APAPPAEPAGVEAL

-398 ADAAYVDD
+398 ADVAVDVD
-406 AAGMDED
+406 ADVDVDTGM
-413 HDGTTTTSSIT
+413 HSQHTTSRTTSIT
-424 TYGRLDLGKSPR
+424 TYGRLDLGKSPPQ
-436 EAFVLVDGDST
+436 AFVLVDGDST
-447 FANGGMDDVMVAR
+447 FANGGMDDVTVAR

-484 LIQSLQRA
+484 LIESLQRA
-492 YAGAADLGRQQSELG
+492 YSGAADLGRQQSELG
-507 RQQSALGRQQGD
+507 RQQSALGRQQGE
-519 LGKQMGEMGR
+519 LGRQMGEVGR
-529 LQGEEARRLALA
+529 LQGEEARRMALA

-598 TARAAVSHQ
+598 TARATHTR
-607 FLDRG
+607 D
-612 FVGGPAGEG
+612 
-621 VQRLRFAFVR
+621 
-631 GIGHGRWRGI
+631 
-641 VGGAAAGMTAG
+641 M
-652 GQGQDG
+652 
-658 EQDQGIEAHRRA
+658 
-670 PGVDGGGSVAAATVR
+670 
-685 PRQGLLPDQRQ
+685 Q
-696 RLALALLLVH
+696 RLASQQSELASRQAALG
-706 QSLQQQG
+706 SQQ
-713 QRHHILMVVVGHPA
+713 A
-727 QVHRVA
+727 
-733 AAQEAQPCA
+733 
-742 GRFRAGQVVLA
+742 
-753 HYAQQLALDGGQPAV
+753 
-768 LPGAAI
+768 
-774 AATGGVEQVHMVQRG
+774 
-789 DRIALARQPVARLQ
+789 
-803 QRRIVAAAVVAAEH
+803 
-817 GGGLQPTGEGGQH
+817 
-830 RFFRSHGG
+830 
-838 HQQLADAQAFATLRA
+838 
-853 HVPVGRADHEGT
+853 
-865 RAGATGQAG
+865 
-874 GLGIKEQQVARSYVL
+874 
-889 VLALGEGQ
+889 ALGERQARVHEQASRQAQQVIARALASGKAERL

>member
-1 MDTTMLIPMLE
+1 MDTTMLIPLLE

-30 LCRALPSLSAAT
+30 VCRALPSLSAAT

-81 VAADIVYPLA
+81 VAADLVYPLA

-102 PLPAAEVPAVAWWAV
+102 PVPAADVPAVAWWAV
-117 ALSALWLSG
+117 ALAALWASG
-126 VLVMAL
+126 VLLMAL

-163 SDAHGVRGAPRL
+163 SDAHGVRPAPRL

-181 EAPQLVGP
+181 DAPQLVGP

-196 PAGDNVLQGDALDL
+196 PAGDNALQGDALDL

-293 APSTTSLKRR
+293 APNTTSLKRR
-303 LLSLQSHRSCP
+303 LLSLQPRRACP
-314 RLLAV
+314 RILAM
-319 ALTAVVVVVGVAPM
+319 ALTAVVVLVGVAPM

-359 KAPEAPP
+359 KAPNAPP
-366 APASAARVPAEPV
+366 AAPSAARVPAVPV
-379 APAPPAEPADMEEP
+379 APAPPAEPADVEAL

-398 ADAAYVDD
+398 ADVAVDVD
-406 AAGMDED
+406 VDVDTDM
-413 HDGTTTTSSIT
+413 HSRHSTSHTTSIT
-424 TYGRLDLGKSPR
+424 TYGRLDLGKSPSQ
-436 EAFVLVDGDST
+436 AYVLVDGDST
-447 FANGGMDDVMVAR
+447 FANGGIDDVTVAR

-484 LIQSLQRA
+484 LIQTLQRA
-492 YAGAADLGRQQSELG
+492 YSGAADLGRQQSELG
-507 RQQSALGRQQGD
+507 RQQSALGREQGE
-519 LGKQMGEMGR
+519 LGRQMGEMGR
-529 LQGEEARRLALA
+529 LQGEESRRLALA
-541 AAEAARSAMAA
+541 AAEVARSAMAA

-567 RGATNDAAVAREA
+567 RGATSDMAVAREA

-592 QEVDNE
+592 QE
-598 TARAAVSHQ
+598 ARSEAAQS
-607 FLDRG
+607 
-612 FVGGPAGEG
+612 
-621 VQRLRFAFVR
+621 
-631 GIGHGRWRGI
+631 GRTRD
-641 VGGAAAGMTAG
+641 M
-652 GQGQDG
+652 
-658 EQDQGIEAHRRA
+658 
-670 PGVDGGGSVAAATVR
+670 
-685 PRQGLLPDQRQ
+685 Q
-696 RLALALLLVH
+696 RLASQQSELASRQAALG
-706 QSLQQQG
+706 SQQ
-713 QRHHILMVVVGHPA
+713 A
-727 QVHRVA
+727 
-733 AAQEAQPCA
+733 
-742 GRFRAGQVVLA
+742 
-753 HYAQQLALDGGQPAV
+753 
-768 LPGAAI
+768 
-774 AATGGVEQVHMVQRG
+774 
-789 DRIALARQPVARLQ
+789 
-803 QRRIVAAAVVAAEH
+803 
-817 GGGLQPTGEGGQH
+817 
-830 RFFRSHGG
+830 
-838 HQQLADAQAFATLRA
+838 
-853 HVPVGRADHEGT
+853 
-865 RAGATGQAG
+865 
-874 GLGIKEQQVARSYVL
+874 
-889 VLALGEGQ
+889 ALGERQARVHAQASQQAQQVIARALASGKAERL

>member
-1 MDTTMLIPMLE
+1 MDTTMLIPLLE

-30 LCRALPSLSAAT
+30 VCRALPSLSAAT

-81 VAADIVYPLA
+81 VAADLVYPLA
-91 PEASAQLLAAM
+91 PEASAQLLATM
-102 PLPAAEVPAVAWWAV
+102 PVPAADVPAVAWWAV
-117 ALSALWLSG
+117 ALAALWASG
-126 VLVMAL
+126 VLLMAL

-163 SDAHGVRGAPRL
+163 SDAHGVRPAPRL

-181 EAPQLVGP
+181 DAPQLVGP

-196 PAGDNVLQGDALDL
+196 PAGDNALQGDALDL

-293 APSTTSLKRR
+293 APNTTSLKRR
-303 LLSLQSHRSCP
+303 LLSLQTRRSCP
-314 RLLAV
+314 RILAM

-359 KAPEAPP
+359 KAPNAPP
-366 APASAARVPAEPV
+366 APPSAARVPAVPV
-379 APAPPAEPADMEEP
+379 APAPPAEPADVEAL

-398 ADAAYVDD
+398 ADVAVDVD
-406 AAGMDED
+406 VDVDTDVHSE
-413 HDGTTTTSSIT
+413 HSTSHTTSIT
-424 TYGRLDLGKSPR
+424 TYGRLDLGKSPLQ
-436 EAFVLVDGDST
+436 AYVLVDGDST
-447 FANGGMDDVMVAR
+447 FANGGIDDVTVAR

-484 LIQSLQRA
+484 LIQTLQRA
-492 YAGAADLGRQQSELG
+492 YSGAADLGRQQSELG
-507 RQQSALGRQQGD
+507 RQQSALGREQGE
-519 LGKQMGEMGR
+519 LGRQMGEMGR
-529 LQGEEARRLALA
+529 LQGEESRRLALA
-541 AAEAARSAMAA
+541 AAEVARSAMAA

-567 RGATNDAAVAREA
+567 RGATSDMAVAREA
-580 AREAAAEARRAM
+580 AREAAVEARRAM
-592 QEVDNE
+592 QE
-598 TARAAVSHQ
+598 ARSEAAQS
-607 FLDRG
+607 
-612 FVGGPAGEG
+612 
-621 VQRLRFAFVR
+621 
-631 GIGHGRWRGI
+631 GRTRD
-641 VGGAAAGMTAG
+641 M
-652 GQGQDG
+652 
-658 EQDQGIEAHRRA
+658 
-670 PGVDGGGSVAAATVR
+670 
-685 PRQGLLPDQRQ
+685 Q
-696 RLALALLLVH
+696 RLASQQSELASRQAALG
-706 QSLQQQG
+706 SQQ
-713 QRHHILMVVVGHPA
+713 A
-727 QVHRVA
+727 
-733 AAQEAQPCA
+733 
-742 GRFRAGQVVLA
+742 
-753 HYAQQLALDGGQPAV
+753 
-768 LPGAAI
+768 
-774 AATGGVEQVHMVQRG
+774 
-789 DRIALARQPVARLQ
+789 
-803 QRRIVAAAVVAAEH
+803 
-817 GGGLQPTGEGGQH
+817 
-830 RFFRSHGG
+830 
-838 HQQLADAQAFATLRA
+838 
-853 HVPVGRADHEGT
+853 
-865 RAGATGQAG
+865 
-874 GLGIKEQQVARSYVL
+874 
-889 VLALGEGQ
+889 ALGERQARVHAQASQQAQQVIARALASGKAERL

>member
-1 MDTTMLIPMLE
+1 MDTTMLIPLLE

-30 LCRALPSLSAAT
+30 VCRALPSLSAAT

-70 APQAVAMTATD
+70 APQAVAVIATD
-81 VAADIVYPLA
+81 VAADLVYPLA
-91 PEASAQLLAAM
+91 PEASAQLLATM
-102 PLPAAEVPAVAWWAV
+102 PMPAAEVPAVAWWAV
-117 ALSALWLSG
+117 ALAALWMSG
-126 VLVMAL
+126 VLLMAL

-150 CEDEALVQALQLA
+150 CQDEALVQALQLA
-163 SDAHGVRGAPRL
+163 SDAHGVRPAPRL

-181 EAPQLVGP
+181 DAPQLVGP

-196 PAGDNVLQGDALDL
+196 PAGDNALQGDALDL

-293 APSTTSLKRR
+293 APNTTSLKRR
-303 LLSLQSHRSCP
+303 LLSLQPRRACP
-314 RLLAV
+314 RILAM
-319 ALTAVVVVVGVAPM
+319 ALTAAVVLVGVAPM
-333 RLVAAPVPPAPPAP
+333 RLVAAPVPTAPPAP

-359 KAPEAPP
+359 KAPKAPP
-366 APASAARVPAEPV
+366 APPSSARIPAVPV
-379 APAPPAEPADMEEP
+379 APAPPVEPADVEEP

-398 ADAAYVDD
+398 ADVAYLDD
-406 AAGMDED
+406 ASGMDED
-413 HDGTTTTSSIT
+413 HDGTTTTSIT

-447 FANGGMDDVMVAR
+447 FANGGMDDVTVAR

-484 LIQSLQRA
+484 MIQTLQRA
-492 YAGAADLGRQQSELG
+492 YSGAADLGRQQSELG
-507 RQQSALGRQQGD
+507 RQQSALGREQGE

-529 LQGEEARRLALA
+529 LQSEEARRIALA

-567 RGATNDAAVAREA
+567 RGATSDMAVAREA

-592 QEVDNE
+592 QE
-598 TARAAVSHQ
+598 ARSEAAQS
-607 FLDRG
+607 
-612 FVGGPAGEG
+612 
-621 VQRLRFAFVR
+621 
-631 GIGHGRWRGI
+631 GRTRD
-641 VGGAAAGMTAG
+641 M
-652 GQGQDG
+652 
-658 EQDQGIEAHRRA
+658 
-670 PGVDGGGSVAAATVR
+670 
-685 PRQGLLPDQRQ
+685 Q
-696 RLALALLLVH
+696 RLARQQSELANRQAALG
-706 QSLQQQG
+706 SQQ
-713 QRHHILMVVVGHPA
+713 A
-727 QVHRVA
+727 
-733 AAQEAQPCA
+733 
-742 GRFRAGQVVLA
+742 
-753 HYAQQLALDGGQPAV
+753 
-768 LPGAAI
+768 
-774 AATGGVEQVHMVQRG
+774 
-789 DRIALARQPVARLQ
+789 
-803 QRRIVAAAVVAAEH
+803 
-817 GGGLQPTGEGGQH
+817 
-830 RFFRSHGG
+830 
-838 HQQLADAQAFATLRA
+838 
-853 HVPVGRADHEGT
+853 
-865 RAGATGQAG
+865 
-874 GLGIKEQQVARSYVL
+874 
-889 VLALGEGQ
+889 ALGERQARVHAQASQQAQQVIARALASGKAERL

>member
-1 MDTTMLIPMLE
+1 MDTSMLIPMLE

-30 LCRALPSLSAAT
+30 VCRALPSLSAAT

-70 APQAVAMTATD
+70 APQAVAMSATD
-81 VAADIVYPLA
+81 VAADMVYPLA

-102 PLPAAEVPAVAWWAV
+102 PMPAADVPAVAWWAV
-117 ALSALWLSG
+117 ALATLWMSG
-126 VLVMAL
+126 VLLMAL

-163 SDAHGVRGAPRL
+163 SDAHGVRPAPRL

-181 EAPQLVGP
+181 DAPQLVGP

-196 PAGDNVLQGDALDL
+196 PAGDNALQGDALDL

-293 APSTTSLKRR
+293 APDTTSLKRR
-303 LLSLQSHRSCP
+303 LLSLQSRRSCP
-314 RLLAV
+314 RILAM
-319 ALTAVVVVVGVAPM
+319 ALTAVVLVVGVAPM

-347 PAAPKAVVPPPP
+347 PAAPKVVPPPPP
-359 KAPEAPP
+359 KAPKAPP
-366 APASAARVPAEPV
+366 APPSSARVPAVPV
-379 APAPPAEPADMEEP
+379 APAPPAEPADVEAL

-398 ADAAYVDD
+398 ADVAVDVD
-406 AAGMDED
+406 ADVDVDTGMHSE
-413 HDGTTTTSSIT
+413 HTTSRTTSIT
-424 TYGRLDLGKSPR
+424 TYGRLDLGKSPP

-447 FANGGMDDVMVAR
+447 FANGGMDDVTVAR
-460 RQLGKGPALWFRQ
+460 RQLGKGPALWFRK

-484 LIQSLQRA
+484 MIQSLQRA
-492 YAGAADLGRQQSELG
+492 YSGAADLGRQQSELG
-507 RQQSALGRQQGD
+507 RQQGELGR
-519 LGKQMGEMGR
+519 QMGEMGR
-529 LQGEEARRLALA
+529 LQGEEARRMALA
-541 AAEAARSAMAA
+541 AAEAARSAVAA

-567 RGATNDAAVAREA
+567 RGATNDAAIAREA

-598 TARAAVSHQ
+598 TARATHT
-607 FLDRG
+607 RG
-612 FVGGPAGEG
+612 
-621 VQRLRFAFVR
+621 
-631 GIGHGRWRGI
+631 
-641 VGGAAAGMTAG
+641 M
-652 GQGQDG
+652 
-658 EQDQGIEAHRRA
+658 
-670 PGVDGGGSVAAATVR
+670 
-685 PRQGLLPDQRQ
+685 Q
-696 RLALALLLVH
+696 RLASQQSELASR
-706 QSLQQQG
+706 Q
-713 QRHHILMVVVGHPA
+713 
-727 QVHRVA
+727 A
-733 AAQEAQPCA
+733 AL
-742 GRFRAGQVVLA
+742 GS
-753 HYAQQLALDGGQPAV
+753 
-768 LPGAAI
+768 
-774 AATGGVEQVHMVQRG
+774 
-789 DRIALARQPVARLQ
+789 RQA
-803 QRRIVAAAVVAAEH
+803 
-817 GGGLQPTGEGGQH
+817 
-830 RFFRSHGG
+830 
-838 HQQLADAQAFATLRA
+838 
-853 HVPVGRADHEGT
+853 
-865 RAGATGQAG
+865 
-874 GLGIKEQQVARSYVL
+874 
-889 VLALGEGQ
+889 ALGERQARVHEQASRQAQQVIARALASGKAERL

>member
-30 LCRALPSLSAAT
+30 VCRALPSLSAAT

-70 APQAVAMTATD
+70 APQAVAMSATD
-81 VAADIVYPLA
+81 VAADMVYPLA

-102 PLPAAEVPAVAWWAV
+102 PMPAADVPAVAWWAV
-117 ALSALWLSG
+117 ALATLWMSG
-126 VLVMAL
+126 VLLMAL

-163 SDAHGVRGAPRL
+163 SDAHGVRPAPRL

-181 EAPQLVGP
+181 DAPQLVGP

-196 PAGDNVLQGDALDL
+196 PAGDNALQGDALDL

-293 APSTTSLKRR
+293 APDTTSLKRR
-303 LLSLQSHRSCP
+303 LLSLQSRRSCP
-314 RLLAV
+314 RILAM
-319 ALTAVVVVVGVAPM
+319 ALTAVVLVVGVAPM

-347 PAAPKAVVPPPP
+347 PAAPKVVPPPP
-359 KAPEAPP
+359 KAPKAPP
-366 APASAARVPAEPV
+366 APPSSARVPAVPV
-379 APAPPAEPADMEEP
+379 APAPPAEPADVEAL

-398 ADAAYVDD
+398 ADVAVDVD
-406 AAGMDED
+406 ADVDVDTGMHSE
-413 HDGTTTTSSIT
+413 HTTSRTTSIT
-424 TYGRLDLGKSPR
+424 TYGRLDLGKSPP

-447 FANGGMDDVMVAR
+447 FANGGMDDVTVAR
-460 RQLGKGPALWFRQ
+460 RQLGKGPALWFRK

-484 LIQSLQRA
+484 MIQSLQRA
-492 YAGAADLGRQQSELG
+492 YSGAADLGRQQSELG
-507 RQQSALGRQQGD
+507 RQQSALGRQQGE
-519 LGKQMGEMGR
+519 LGRQMGEMGR
-529 LQGEEARRLALA
+529 LQGEEARRMALA

-567 RGATNDAAVAREA
+567 RGATNDAAIAREA

-598 TARAAVSHQ
+598 TARATHT
-607 FLDRG
+607 RG
-612 FVGGPAGEG
+612 
-621 VQRLRFAFVR
+621 
-631 GIGHGRWRGI
+631 
-641 VGGAAAGMTAG
+641 M
-652 GQGQDG
+652 
-658 EQDQGIEAHRRA
+658 
-670 PGVDGGGSVAAATVR
+670 
-685 PRQGLLPDQRQ
+685 Q
-696 RLALALLLVH
+696 RLASQQSELASR
-706 QSLQQQG
+706 Q
-713 QRHHILMVVVGHPA
+713 
-727 QVHRVA
+727 A
-733 AAQEAQPCA
+733 AL
-742 GRFRAGQVVLA
+742 GS
-753 HYAQQLALDGGQPAV
+753 
-768 LPGAAI
+768 
-774 AATGGVEQVHMVQRG
+774 
-789 DRIALARQPVARLQ
+789 RQA
-803 QRRIVAAAVVAAEH
+803 
-817 GGGLQPTGEGGQH
+817 
-830 RFFRSHGG
+830 
-838 HQQLADAQAFATLRA
+838 
-853 HVPVGRADHEGT
+853 
-865 RAGATGQAG
+865 
-874 GLGIKEQQVARSYVL
+874 
-889 VLALGEGQ
+889 ALGERQARVHEQASRQAQQVIARALASGKAERL

>member
-1 MDTTMLIPMLE
+1 MDTTMLIPLLE

-30 LCRALPSLSAAT
+30 VCRALPSLSAAT

-81 VAADIVYPLA
+81 VAADLVYPLA

-102 PLPAAEVPAVAWWAV
+102 PVPAADVPAVAWWAV
-117 ALSALWLSG
+117 ALAALWASG
-126 VLVMAL
+126 VLLMAL

-163 SDAHGVRGAPRL
+163 SDAHGVRPAPRL

-181 EAPQLVGP
+181 DAPQLVGP

-196 PAGDNVLQGDALDL
+196 PAGDNALQGDALDL

-293 APSTTSLKRR
+293 APNTTSLKRR
-303 LLSLQSHRSCP
+303 LLSLQPRRACP
-314 RLLAV
+314 RILAM
-319 ALTAVVVVVGVAPM
+319 ALTAVVVLVGVAPM

-359 KAPEAPP
+359 KAPNAPP
-366 APASAARVPAEPV
+366 AAPSAARVPAVPV
-379 APAPPAEPADMEEP
+379 APAPPAEPADVEAL

-398 ADAAYVDD
+398 ADVAVDVD
-406 AAGMDED
+406 VDVDTDMHSE
-413 HDGTTTTSSIT
+413 HSTSHTTSIT
-424 TYGRLDLGKSPR
+424 TYGRLDLGKSPPQ
-436 EAFVLVDGDST
+436 AFVLVDGDST
-447 FANGGMDDVMVAR
+447 FANGGMDDVTVAR

-484 LIQSLQRA
+484 LIQTLQRA
-492 YAGAADLGRQQSELG
+492 YSGAADLGRQQSELG
-507 RQQSALGRQQGD
+507 RQQSALGREQGE
-519 LGKQMGEMGR
+519 LGRQMGEMGR
-529 LQGEEARRLALA
+529 LQGEESRRLALA
-541 AAEAARSAMAA
+541 AAEVARSAMAA

-567 RGATNDAAVAREA
+567 RGATSDMAVAREA

-592 QEVDNE
+592 QE
-598 TARAAVSHQ
+598 ARSEAAQS
-607 FLDRG
+607 
-612 FVGGPAGEG
+612 
-621 VQRLRFAFVR
+621 
-631 GIGHGRWRGI
+631 GRTRD
-641 VGGAAAGMTAG
+641 M
-652 GQGQDG
+652 
-658 EQDQGIEAHRRA
+658 
-670 PGVDGGGSVAAATVR
+670 
-685 PRQGLLPDQRQ
+685 Q
-696 RLALALLLVH
+696 RLASQQSELASRQAALG
-706 QSLQQQG
+706 SQQ
-713 QRHHILMVVVGHPA
+713 A
-727 QVHRVA
+727 
-733 AAQEAQPCA
+733 
-742 GRFRAGQVVLA
+742 
-753 HYAQQLALDGGQPAV
+753 
-768 LPGAAI
+768 
-774 AATGGVEQVHMVQRG
+774 
-789 DRIALARQPVARLQ
+789 
-803 QRRIVAAAVVAAEH
+803 
-817 GGGLQPTGEGGQH
+817 
-830 RFFRSHGG
+830 
-838 HQQLADAQAFATLRA
+838 
-853 HVPVGRADHEGT
+853 
-865 RAGATGQAG
+865 
-874 GLGIKEQQVARSYVL
+874 
-889 VLALGEGQ
+889 ALGERQARVHAQASQQAQQVIARALASGKAERL